1 MKKHLLFLLACLF
14 LMTGTVMAKI
24 VKGRVIDS
32 SDKEPI
38 VGASIFVKSTKQGT
52 ITDIEG
58 HFSLEIPDNVKT
70 ITVSFVG
77 MTTREVAITPGE
89 MTIELTAE
97 SQALDEVVVV
107 AYGTQKKSS
116 ITGAITQVRNE
127 ELLKRPVTSVTSA
140 LEGSTP
146 GITVTGNYGSPGS
159 DPTVLIRGIGTVNGS
174 TSPLYVID
182 GVPYGGNISDL
193 NMEDIETMSILKD
206 AASAAL
212 YGNRASN
219 GVILITTKKS
229 KSERIQF
236 NFKTN
241 QGWYERALPEYER
254 TNPFQFMEVE
264 YQNAANAFVHGGGDR
279 TDKQAILNAVNSTL
293 IPDRLYVNIFN
304 KPDDQLFT
312 LDGKMAADASI
323 IDGYAGDLDWFDQA
337 TRKGYR
343 SEYQF
348 SGSGATSKSDYYFSL
363 SYLDE
368 NGYMKDSGFDRLTG
382 RMAVNIKPVKW
393 LRAGMSINASHQKF
407 QNTSNGVGDGSSSYS
422 NPFYFCRYM
431 APIYPVHSHYTETG
445 TVYDNAGTPIQVNKG
460 DYVLDGAGNPQWDG
474 GSYIIYDQNG
484 NPQEV
489 ITRNQN
495 RDRHVIWESELNDS
509 RTIRNTLNGIGYLDL
524 VLPYGFT
531 ATLKAN
537 VNTRNSDYYK
547 YENAVIGDARGTVS
561 EDGSISGRNGALA
574 KTLYTY
580 KNWTLQEQLR
590 WNMTYNDRHNIEVLL
605 GHENYSYRYD
615 YTYTSKTN
623 EAFPNRYALSNFSEM
638 ASISGYKTRYRTES
652 YLARVQYGYDNRY
665 NIEASF
671 RRDGSSRFGKKHRW
685 GTFPSVS
692 VAWRASQEKWF
703 PKNDYINDLKVRAG
717 YGVTGSQASVGN
729 YSYLASYNTSVYP
742 FGISS
747 GNQTALVSSTLAN
760 PYIHWEE
767 VAQTNIGF
775 DASLFNSRVMFS
787 FDAYLKETR
796 DMLVKASI
804 PITSGFEDTT
814 TTYTN
819 AGKVRNQGIE
829 MSLHTINLTGEL
841 GWETNLTAT
850 YNKNKIKDLNSDVP
864 YYINQINNSYV
875 TMLAKDYPINVFYGY
890 VTDGIFQ
897 NQSEVNTHAVQPGAE
912 PGDIRFRDLNNDGVI
927 NDSDRTVI
935 GNPNPSWLFSMN
947 NSLSYKGFELSV
959 FLQGIAGNKIYNANN
974 IDNTGMAAA
983 YNQTTDVLK
992 RWQGEGTSN
1001 SMPRAVFGDPNQNT
1015 RVSDRFVENGSYLR
1029 LKNITLSYT
1038 FPKQWLQKAQIENAR
1053 LSLSC
1058 ENVATITGYSGFDP
1072 EVGING
1078 IDQNRYP
1085 ISRTFSLG
1093 LNFNF

>member
-1 MKKHLLFLLACLF
+1 MQKYKMPISRLRMMVCLIGMLLPMCMFAQQITVQGVVKDQ
-14 LMTGTVMAKI
+14 TGETVI
-24 VKGRVIDS
+24 
-32 SDKEPI
+32 
-38 VGASIFVKSTKQGT
+38 GASVMEKGTTNGT
-52 ITDIEG
+52 ITGIDG
-58 HFSLEIPDNVKT
+58 DFSLNMSSNGTLV
-70 ITVSFVG
+70 VSFVG
-77 MTTREVAITPGE
+77 YKTQEVQVKGQKQLQVVLSEDAE
-89 MTIELTAE
+89 M
-97 SQALDEVVVV
+97 LDEVVVIG
-107 AYGTQKKSS
+107 YGTMKKSDL
-116 ITGAITQVRNE
+116 TGAVSSIGN
-127 ELLKRPVTSVTSA
+127 KDIKDSPVSNLGQAIQGKISGVQIVDA
-140 LEGSTP
+140 GKP
-146 GITVTGNYGSPGS
+146 GDNVSIK
-159 DPTVLIRGIGTVNGS
+159 IRGLGS
-174 TSPLYVID
+174 INNCDPLVVID
-182 GVPYGGNISDL
+182 GVPTDLGLSSL
-193 NMEDIETMSILKD
+193 NMADVERLDVLKD
-206 AASAAL
+206 ASATAI
-212 YGNRASN
+212 YGSRGAN
-219 GVILITTKKS
+219 GVVMITTKRGTEGKGKLAVS
-229 KSERIQF
+229 ANYSF
-236 NFKTN
+236 
-241 QGWYERALPEYER
+241 
-254 TNPFQFMEVE
+254 
-264 YQNAANAFVHGGGDR
+264 QNATNVPSL
-279 TDKQAILNAVNSTL
+279 LNAAQYAELSNDMMVNSGRNPNPEWANPSELGAGTDWMDEL
-293 IPDRLYVNIFN
+293 LRTGVMQNYTVSYSGGNEKSHYYVSGGFLDQSGIVKSVNYRRFTFQSNSDAQVLKWLKFSNNITFS
-304 KPDDQLFT
+304 
-312 LDGKMAADASI
+312 AD
-323 IDGYAGDLDWFDQA
+323 
-337 TRKGYR
+337 TKK
-343 SEYQF
+343 
-348 SGSGATSKSDYYFSL
+348 SGSY
-363 SYLDE
+363 
-368 NGYMKDSGFDRLTG
+368 
-382 RMAVNIKPVKW
+382 NI
-393 LRAGMSINASHQKF
+393 
-407 QNTSNGVGDGSSSYS
+407 GD
-422 NPFYFCRYM
+422 
-431 APIYPVHSHYTETG
+431 ALKALPIYPVK
-445 TVYDNAGTPIQVNKG
+445 N
-460 DYVLDGAGNPQWDG
+460 
-474 GSYIIYDQNG
+474 
-484 NPQEV
+484 
-489 ITRNQN
+489 
-495 RDRHVIWESELNDS
+495 
-509 RTIRNTLNGIGYLDL
+509 
-524 VLPYGFT
+524 
-531 ATLKAN
+531 
-537 VNTRNSDYYK
+537 
-547 YENAVIGDARGTVS
+547 
-561 EDGSISGRNGALA
+561 EDGSWSGPDGNSEWYGSTRNPIGPTELNKSQTDGYNFLANLTAELTFTKWLKFKSTFGYDAKFWFIDNFTPKYNWKPTPTEETSRYKSDNKSFTYLWDNYFLFDHTFAEKHRVGLMAGMSAQWNTNDYLNAQKNVFMFDNVHEMDNGEEMYAIGGNETEWALLSYMA
-574 KTLYTY
+574 
-580 KNWTLQEQLR
+580 R
-590 WNMTYNDRHNIEVLL
+590 V
-605 GHENYSYRYD
+605 NYSYEDRYLL
-615 YTYTSKTN
+615 TAT
-623 EAFPNRYALSNFSEM
+623 
-638 ASISGYKTRYRTES
+638 I
-652 YLARVQYGYDNRY
+652 
-665 NIEASF
+665 

-864 YYINQINNSYV
+864 YYINQINNSLL

>member
-1 MKKHLLFLLACLF
+1 MQKYKMPISRLRMMVCLIGMLLPMCMFAQQITVQGVVKDQ
-14 LMTGTVMAKI
+14 TGETVI
-24 VKGRVIDS
+24 
-32 SDKEPI
+32 
-38 VGASIFVKSTKQGT
+38 GASVMEKGTTNGT
-52 ITDIEG
+52 ITGIDG
-58 HFSLEIPDNVKT
+58 DFSLNMSPNGTLV
-70 ITVSFVG
+70 VSFVG
-77 MTTREVAITPGE
+77 YKTQEVQVKGQKQLQVVLSEDAE
-89 MTIELTAE
+89 M
-97 SQALDEVVVV
+97 LDEVVVIG
-107 AYGTQKKSS
+107 YGTMKKSDL
-116 ITGAITQVRNE
+116 TGAVSSIGN
-127 ELLKRPVTSVTSA
+127 KDIKDSPVSNLGQAIQGKISGVQIVDT
-140 LEGSTP
+140 GKP
-146 GITVTGNYGSPGS
+146 GDNVSIK
-159 DPTVLIRGIGTVNGS
+159 IRGLGS
-174 TSPLYVID
+174 INNCDPLVVID
-182 GVPYGGNISDL
+182 GVPTDLGLSSL
-193 NMEDIETMSILKD
+193 NMADVERLDVLKD
-206 AASAAL
+206 ASATAI
-212 YGNRASN
+212 YGSRGAN
-219 GVILITTKKS
+219 GVVMITTKRGTEGKGKLAVS
-229 KSERIQF
+229 ANYSF
-236 NFKTN
+236 
-241 QGWYERALPEYER
+241 
-254 TNPFQFMEVE
+254 
-264 YQNAANAFVHGGGDR
+264 QNATNVPSL
-279 TDKQAILNAVNSTL
+279 LNAAQYAELSNDMMVNSGRNPNPEWANPSELGAGTDWVDEL
-293 IPDRLYVNIFN
+293 LRTGVMQNYTVSYSGGNEKSHYYVSGGFLDQSGIVKSVNYRRFTFQSNSDAQVLKWLKFSNNITFS
-304 KPDDQLFT
+304 
-312 LDGKMAADASI
+312 AD
-323 IDGYAGDLDWFDQA
+323 
-337 TRKGYR
+337 TKK
-343 SEYQF
+343 
-348 SGSGATSKSDYYFSL
+348 SGSY
-363 SYLDE
+363 
-368 NGYMKDSGFDRLTG
+368 
-382 RMAVNIKPVKW
+382 NI
-393 LRAGMSINASHQKF
+393 
-407 QNTSNGVGDGSSSYS
+407 GD
-422 NPFYFCRYM
+422 
-431 APIYPVHSHYTETG
+431 ALKALPIYPVK
-445 TVYDNAGTPIQVNKG
+445 N
-460 DYVLDGAGNPQWDG
+460 
-474 GSYIIYDQNG
+474 
-484 NPQEV
+484 
-489 ITRNQN
+489 
-495 RDRHVIWESELNDS
+495 
-509 RTIRNTLNGIGYLDL
+509 
-524 VLPYGFT
+524 
-531 ATLKAN
+531 
-537 VNTRNSDYYK
+537 
-547 YENAVIGDARGTVS
+547 
-561 EDGSISGRNGALA
+561 EDGSWSGPDGNSEWYGSTRNPIGPTELNKSQTDGYNFLANLTAELTFTKWLKFKSTFGYDAKFWFIDNFTPKYNWKPTPTEETSRYKSDNKSFTYLWDNYFLFDHTFAEKHRVGLMAGMSAQWNTNDYLNAQKNVFMFDNVHEMDNGEEMYAIGGNETEWALLSYMA
-574 KTLYTY
+574 
-580 KNWTLQEQLR
+580 R
-590 WNMTYNDRHNIEVLL
+590 V
-605 GHENYSYRYD
+605 NYSYEDRYLL
-615 YTYTSKTN
+615 T
-623 EAFPNRYALSNFSEM
+623 AA
-638 ASISGYKTRYRTES
+638 I
-652 YLARVQYGYDNRY
+652 
-665 NIEASF
+665 

>member
-1 MKKHLLFLLACLF
+1 MQKYKMPISRLRMMVCLIGMLLPMCMFAQQITVQGVVKDQ
-14 LMTGTVMAKI
+14 TGETVI
-24 VKGRVIDS
+24 
-32 SDKEPI
+32 
-38 VGASIFVKSTKQGT
+38 GASVMEKGTTNGT
-52 ITDIEG
+52 ITGIDG
-58 HFSLEIPDNVKT
+58 DFSLNMSPNGTLV
-70 ITVSFVG
+70 VSFVG
-77 MTTREVAITPGE
+77 YKTQEVQVKGQKQLQVVLSEDAE
-89 MTIELTAE
+89 M
-97 SQALDEVVVV
+97 LDEVVVIG
-107 AYGTQKKSS
+107 YGTMKKSDL
-116 ITGAITQVRNE
+116 TGAVSSIGN
-127 ELLKRPVTSVTSA
+127 KDIKDSPVSNLGQAIQGKISGVQIVDA
-140 LEGSTP
+140 GKP
-146 GITVTGNYGSPGS
+146 GDNVSIK
-159 DPTVLIRGIGTVNGS
+159 IRGLGS
-174 TSPLYVID
+174 INNCDPLVVID
-182 GVPYGGNISDL
+182 GVPTDLGLSSL
-193 NMEDIETMSILKD
+193 NMADVERLDVLKD
-206 AASAAL
+206 ASATAI
-212 YGNRASN
+212 YGSRGAN
-219 GVILITTKKS
+219 GVVMITTKRGTEGKGKLAVS
-229 KSERIQF
+229 ANYSF
-236 NFKTN
+236 
-241 QGWYERALPEYER
+241 
-254 TNPFQFMEVE
+254 
-264 YQNAANAFVHGGGDR
+264 QNATNVPSL
-279 TDKQAILNAVNSTL
+279 LNAAQYAELSNDMMVNSGRNPNPEWANPSELGAGTDWMDEL
-293 IPDRLYVNIFN
+293 LRTGVMQNYTVSYSGGNEKSHYYVSGGFLDQSGIVKSVNYRRFTFQSNSDAQVLKWLKFSNNITFS
-304 KPDDQLFT
+304 
-312 LDGKMAADASI
+312 AD
-323 IDGYAGDLDWFDQA
+323 
-337 TRKGYR
+337 TKK
-343 SEYQF
+343 
-348 SGSGATSKSDYYFSL
+348 SGSY
-363 SYLDE
+363 
-368 NGYMKDSGFDRLTG
+368 
-382 RMAVNIKPVKW
+382 NI
-393 LRAGMSINASHQKF
+393 
-407 QNTSNGVGDGSSSYS
+407 GD
-422 NPFYFCRYM
+422 
-431 APIYPVHSHYTETG
+431 ALKALPIYPVK
-445 TVYDNAGTPIQVNKG
+445 N
-460 DYVLDGAGNPQWDG
+460 
-474 GSYIIYDQNG
+474 
-484 NPQEV
+484 
-489 ITRNQN
+489 
-495 RDRHVIWESELNDS
+495 
-509 RTIRNTLNGIGYLDL
+509 
-524 VLPYGFT
+524 
-531 ATLKAN
+531 
-537 VNTRNSDYYK
+537 
-547 YENAVIGDARGTVS
+547 
-561 EDGSISGRNGALA
+561 EDGSWSGPDGNSEWYGSTRNPIGPTELNKSQTDGYNFLANLTAELTFTKWLKFKSTFGYDAKFWFIDNFTPKYNWKPTPTEETSRYKSDNKSFTYLWDNYFLFDHTFAEKHRMGLMAGMSAQWNTNDYLNAQKNVFMFDNVHEMDNGEEMYAIGGNETEWALLSYMA
-574 KTLYTY
+574 
-580 KNWTLQEQLR
+580 R
-590 WNMTYNDRHNIEVLL
+590 V
-605 GHENYSYRYD
+605 NYSYEDRYLL
-615 YTYTSKTN
+615 TAT
-623 EAFPNRYALSNFSEM
+623 
-638 ASISGYKTRYRTES
+638 I
-652 YLARVQYGYDNRY
+652 
-665 NIEASF
+665 

-841 GWETNLTAT
+841 GWETNVTAT

>member
-1 MKKHLLFLLACLF
+1 MQKYKMPISRLRMMVCLIGMLLPMCMFAQQI
-14 LMTGTVMAKI
+14 TVQGI
-24 VKGRVIDS
+24 VKDQTGETVI
-32 SDKEPI
+32 
-38 VGASIFVKSTKQGT
+38 GASVMEKGTTNGT
-52 ITDIEG
+52 ITGIDG
-58 HFSLEIPDNVKT
+58 DFSLNMSSNGTLV
-70 ITVSFVG
+70 VSFVG
-77 MTTREVAITPGE
+77 YKTQEVQVKGQKQLQVVLSEDAE
-89 MTIELTAE
+89 M
-97 SQALDEVVVV
+97 LDEVVVIG
-107 AYGTQKKSS
+107 YGTMKKSDL
-116 ITGAITQVRNE
+116 TGAVSSIGN
-127 ELLKRPVTSVTSA
+127 KDIKDSPVSNLGQAIQGKISGVQIVDA
-140 LEGSTP
+140 GKP
-146 GITVTGNYGSPGS
+146 GDNVSIK
-159 DPTVLIRGIGTVNGS
+159 IRGLGS
-174 TSPLYVID
+174 INNCDPLVVID
-182 GVPYGGNISDL
+182 GVPTDLGLSSL
-193 NMEDIETMSILKD
+193 NMADVERLDVLKD
-206 AASAAL
+206 ASATAI
-212 YGNRASN
+212 YGSRGAN
-219 GVILITTKKS
+219 GVVMITTKRGTEGKGKLAVS
-229 KSERIQF
+229 ANYSF
-236 NFKTN
+236 
-241 QGWYERALPEYER
+241 
-254 TNPFQFMEVE
+254 
-264 YQNAANAFVHGGGDR
+264 QNATNVPSL
-279 TDKQAILNAVNSTL
+279 LNAAQYAELSNDMMVNSGRNPNPEWANPSELGAGTDWMDEL
-293 IPDRLYVNIFN
+293 LRTGVMQNYTVSYSGGNEKSHYYVSGGFLDQSGIVKSVNYRRFTFQSNSDAQVLKWLKFSNNITFS
-304 KPDDQLFT
+304 
-312 LDGKMAADASI
+312 AD
-323 IDGYAGDLDWFDQA
+323 
-337 TRKGYR
+337 TKK
-343 SEYQF
+343 
-348 SGSGATSKSDYYFSL
+348 SGSY
-363 SYLDE
+363 
-368 NGYMKDSGFDRLTG
+368 
-382 RMAVNIKPVKW
+382 NI
-393 LRAGMSINASHQKF
+393 
-407 QNTSNGVGDGSSSYS
+407 GD
-422 NPFYFCRYM
+422 
-431 APIYPVHSHYTETG
+431 ALKALPIYPVK
-445 TVYDNAGTPIQVNKG
+445 N
-460 DYVLDGAGNPQWDG
+460 
-474 GSYIIYDQNG
+474 
-484 NPQEV
+484 
-489 ITRNQN
+489 
-495 RDRHVIWESELNDS
+495 
-509 RTIRNTLNGIGYLDL
+509 
-524 VLPYGFT
+524 
-531 ATLKAN
+531 
-537 VNTRNSDYYK
+537 
-547 YENAVIGDARGTVS
+547 
-561 EDGSISGRNGALA
+561 EDGSWSGPDGNSEWYGSTRNPIGPTELNKSQTDGYNFLANLTAELTFTKWLKFKSTFGYDAKFWFIDNFTPKYNWKPTPTEETSRYKSDNKSFTYLWDNYFLFDHTFAEKHRVGLMAGMSAQWNTNDYLNAQKNVFMFDNVHEMDNGEKMYAIGGNETEWALLSYMA
-574 KTLYTY
+574 
-580 KNWTLQEQLR
+580 R
-590 WNMTYNDRHNIEVLL
+590 V
-605 GHENYSYRYD
+605 NYSYEDRYLL
-615 YTYTSKTN
+615 TAT
-623 EAFPNRYALSNFSEM
+623 
-638 ASISGYKTRYRTES
+638 I
-652 YLARVQYGYDNRY
+652 
-665 NIEASF
+665 

-841 GWETNLTAT
+841 GWETNVTAT

>member
-1 MKKHLLFLLACLF
+1 MFLLLTLNSYIMQKYKMPISRLRMMVCLIGMLLPMCMF
-14 LMTGTVMAKI
+14 AQQITVQGI
-24 VKGRVIDS
+24 VKDQTGETVI
-32 SDKEPI
+32 
-38 VGASIFVKSTKQGT
+38 GASVMEKGTTNGT
-52 ITDIEG
+52 ITGIDG
-58 HFSLEIPDNVKT
+58 DFSLNMSSNGTLV
-70 ITVSFVG
+70 VSFVG
-77 MTTREVAITPGE
+77 YKTQEVQVKGQKQLQVVLSEDAE
-89 MTIELTAE
+89 M
-97 SQALDEVVVV
+97 LDEVVVIG
-107 AYGTQKKSS
+107 YGTMKKSDL
-116 ITGAITQVRNE
+116 TGAVSSIGN
-127 ELLKRPVTSVTSA
+127 KDIKDSPVSNLGQAIQGKISGVQIVDA
-140 LEGSTP
+140 GKP
-146 GITVTGNYGSPGS
+146 GDNVSIK
-159 DPTVLIRGIGTVNGS
+159 IRGLGS
-174 TSPLYVID
+174 INNCDPLVVID
-182 GVPYGGNISDL
+182 GVPTDLGLSSL
-193 NMEDIETMSILKD
+193 NMADVERLDVLKD
-206 AASAAL
+206 ASATAI
-212 YGNRASN
+212 YGSRGAN
-219 GVILITTKKS
+219 GVVMITTKRGTEGKGKLAVS
-229 KSERIQF
+229 ANYSF
-236 NFKTN
+236 
-241 QGWYERALPEYER
+241 
-254 TNPFQFMEVE
+254 
-264 YQNAANAFVHGGGDR
+264 QNATNVPSL
-279 TDKQAILNAVNSTL
+279 LNAAQYAELSNDMMVNSGRNPNPEWANPSELGAGTDWMDEL
-293 IPDRLYVNIFN
+293 LRTGVMQNYTVSYSGGNEKSHYYVSGGFLDQSGIVKSVNYRRFTFQSNSDAQVLKWLKFSNNITFS
-304 KPDDQLFT
+304 
-312 LDGKMAADASI
+312 AD
-323 IDGYAGDLDWFDQA
+323 
-337 TRKGYR
+337 TKK
-343 SEYQF
+343 
-348 SGSGATSKSDYYFSL
+348 SGSY
-363 SYLDE
+363 
-368 NGYMKDSGFDRLTG
+368 
-382 RMAVNIKPVKW
+382 NI
-393 LRAGMSINASHQKF
+393 
-407 QNTSNGVGDGSSSYS
+407 GD
-422 NPFYFCRYM
+422 
-431 APIYPVHSHYTETG
+431 ALKALPIYPVK
-445 TVYDNAGTPIQVNKG
+445 N
-460 DYVLDGAGNPQWDG
+460 
-474 GSYIIYDQNG
+474 
-484 NPQEV
+484 
-489 ITRNQN
+489 
-495 RDRHVIWESELNDS
+495 
-509 RTIRNTLNGIGYLDL
+509 
-524 VLPYGFT
+524 
-531 ATLKAN
+531 
-537 VNTRNSDYYK
+537 
-547 YENAVIGDARGTVS
+547 
-561 EDGSISGRNGALA
+561 EDGSWSGPDGNSEWYGSTRNPIGPTELNKSQTDGYNFLANLTAELTFTKWLKFKSTFGYDAKFWFIDNFTPKYNWKPTPTEETSRYKSDNKSFTYLWDNYFLFDHTFAEKHRVGLMAGMSAQWNTNDYLNAQKNVFMFDNVHEMDNGEKMYAIGGNETEWALLSYMA
-574 KTLYTY
+574 
-580 KNWTLQEQLR
+580 R
-590 WNMTYNDRHNIEVLL
+590 V
-605 GHENYSYRYD
+605 NYSYEDRYLL
-615 YTYTSKTN
+615 TAT
-623 EAFPNRYALSNFSEM
+623 
-638 ASISGYKTRYRTES
+638 I
-652 YLARVQYGYDNRY
+652 
-665 NIEASF
+665 

-841 GWETNLTAT
+841 GWETNVTAT

>member
-1 MKKHLLFLLACLF
+1 MQKYKMPISRLRMMVCLIGMLLPMCMFAQQITVQGVVKDQ
-14 LMTGTVMAKI
+14 TGETVI
-24 VKGRVIDS
+24 
-32 SDKEPI
+32 
-38 VGASIFVKSTKQGT
+38 GASVMEKGTTNGT
-52 ITDIEG
+52 ITGIDG
-58 HFSLEIPDNVKT
+58 DFSLNMSPNGTLV
-70 ITVSFVG
+70 VSFVG
-77 MTTREVAITPGE
+77 YKTQEVQVKGQKQLQVVLSEDAE
-89 MTIELTAE
+89 M
-97 SQALDEVVVV
+97 LDEVVVIG
-107 AYGTQKKSS
+107 YGTMKKSDL
-116 ITGAITQVRNE
+116 TGAVSSIGN
-127 ELLKRPVTSVTSA
+127 KDIKDSPVSNLGQAIQGRISGVQIVDT
-140 LEGSTP
+140 GKP
-146 GITVTGNYGSPGS
+146 GDNVSIK
-159 DPTVLIRGIGTVNGS
+159 IRGLGS
-174 TSPLYVID
+174 INNCDPLVVID
-182 GVPYGGNISDL
+182 GVPTDLGLSSL
-193 NMEDIETMSILKD
+193 NMADVERLDVLKD
-206 AASAAL
+206 ASATAI
-212 YGNRASN
+212 YGSRGAN
-219 GVILITTKKS
+219 GVVMITTKRGTEGKGKLAVS
-229 KSERIQF
+229 ANYSF
-236 NFKTN
+236 
-241 QGWYERALPEYER
+241 
-254 TNPFQFMEVE
+254 
-264 YQNAANAFVHGGGDR
+264 QNATNVPSL
-279 TDKQAILNAVNSTL
+279 LNAAQYAELSNDMMVNSGRNPNPEWANPSELGAGTDWMDEL
-293 IPDRLYVNIFN
+293 LRTGVMQNYTVSYSGGNEKSHYYVSGGFLDQSGIVKSVNYRRFTFQSNSDAQVLKWLKFSNNITFS
-304 KPDDQLFT
+304 
-312 LDGKMAADASI
+312 AD
-323 IDGYAGDLDWFDQA
+323 
-337 TRKGYR
+337 TKK
-343 SEYQF
+343 
-348 SGSGATSKSDYYFSL
+348 SGSY
-363 SYLDE
+363 
-368 NGYMKDSGFDRLTG
+368 
-382 RMAVNIKPVKW
+382 NI
-393 LRAGMSINASHQKF
+393 
-407 QNTSNGVGDGSSSYS
+407 GD
-422 NPFYFCRYM
+422 
-431 APIYPVHSHYTETG
+431 ALKALPIYPVK
-445 TVYDNAGTPIQVNKG
+445 N
-460 DYVLDGAGNPQWDG
+460 
-474 GSYIIYDQNG
+474 
-484 NPQEV
+484 
-489 ITRNQN
+489 
-495 RDRHVIWESELNDS
+495 
-509 RTIRNTLNGIGYLDL
+509 
-524 VLPYGFT
+524 
-531 ATLKAN
+531 
-537 VNTRNSDYYK
+537 
-547 YENAVIGDARGTVS
+547 
-561 EDGSISGRNGALA
+561 EDGSWSGPDGNSEWYGSTRNPIGPTELNKSQTDGYNFLANLTAELTFTKWLKFKSTFGYDAKFWFIDNFTPKYNWKPTPTEETSRYKSDNKSFTYLWDNYFLFDHTFAEKHRVGLMAGMSAQWNTNDYLNAQKNVFMFDNVHEMDNGEEMYAIGGNETEWALLSYMA
-574 KTLYTY
+574 
-580 KNWTLQEQLR
+580 R
-590 WNMTYNDRHNIEVLL
+590 V
-605 GHENYSYRYD
+605 NYSYEDRYLL
-615 YTYTSKTN
+615 TAT
-623 EAFPNRYALSNFSEM
+623 
-638 ASISGYKTRYRTES
+638 I
-652 YLARVQYGYDNRY
+652 
-665 NIEASF
+665 

>member
-1 MKKHLLFLLACLF
+1 MQKYKMPISRLRMMVCLIGMLLPMCIFAQQITVQGVVKDQ
-14 LMTGTVMAKI
+14 TGETVI
-24 VKGRVIDS
+24 
-32 SDKEPI
+32 
-38 VGASIFVKSTKQGT
+38 GASVMEKGTTNGT
-52 ITDIEG
+52 ITGIDG
-58 HFSLEIPDNVKT
+58 DFSLNMSSNGTLV
-70 ITVSFVG
+70 VSFVG
-77 MTTREVAITPGE
+77 YKTQEVQVKGQKQLQVVLSEDAE
-89 MTIELTAE
+89 M
-97 SQALDEVVVV
+97 LDEVVVIG
-107 AYGTQKKSS
+107 YGTMKKSDL
-116 ITGAITQVRNE
+116 TGAVSSIGN
-127 ELLKRPVTSVTSA
+127 KDIKDSPVSNLGQAIQGKISGVQIVDA
-140 LEGSTP
+140 GKP
-146 GITVTGNYGSPGS
+146 GDNVSIK
-159 DPTVLIRGIGTVNGS
+159 IRGLGS
-174 TSPLYVID
+174 INNCDPLVVID
-182 GVPYGGNISDL
+182 RVPTDLGLSSL
-193 NMEDIETMSILKD
+193 NMADVERLDVLKD
-206 AASAAL
+206 ASATAI
-212 YGNRASN
+212 YGSRGAN
-219 GVILITTKKS
+219 GVVMITTKRGTEGKGKLAVS
-229 KSERIQF
+229 ANYSF
-236 NFKTN
+236 
-241 QGWYERALPEYER
+241 
-254 TNPFQFMEVE
+254 
-264 YQNAANAFVHGGGDR
+264 QNATNVPSL
-279 TDKQAILNAVNSTL
+279 LNAAQYAELSNDMMVNSGRNPNPEWANPSELGAGTDWMDEL
-293 IPDRLYVNIFN
+293 LRTGVMQNYTVSYSGGNEKSHYYVSGGFLDQSGIVKSVNYRRFTFQSNSDAQVLKWLKFSNNITFS
-304 KPDDQLFT
+304 
-312 LDGKMAADASI
+312 AD
-323 IDGYAGDLDWFDQA
+323 
-337 TRKGYR
+337 TKK
-343 SEYQF
+343 
-348 SGSGATSKSDYYFSL
+348 SGSY
-363 SYLDE
+363 
-368 NGYMKDSGFDRLTG
+368 
-382 RMAVNIKPVKW
+382 NI
-393 LRAGMSINASHQKF
+393 
-407 QNTSNGVGDGSSSYS
+407 GD
-422 NPFYFCRYM
+422 
-431 APIYPVHSHYTETG
+431 ALKALPIYPVK
-445 TVYDNAGTPIQVNKG
+445 N
-460 DYVLDGAGNPQWDG
+460 
-474 GSYIIYDQNG
+474 
-484 NPQEV
+484 
-489 ITRNQN
+489 
-495 RDRHVIWESELNDS
+495 
-509 RTIRNTLNGIGYLDL
+509 
-524 VLPYGFT
+524 
-531 ATLKAN
+531 
-537 VNTRNSDYYK
+537 
-547 YENAVIGDARGTVS
+547 
-561 EDGSISGRNGALA
+561 EDGSWSGPDGNSEWYGSTRNPIGPTELNKSQTDGYNFLANLTAELTFTKWLKFKSTFGYDAKFWFIDNFTPKYNWKPTPTEETSRYKSDNKSFTYLWDNYFLFDHTFAEKHRVGLMAGMSAQWNTNDYLNAQKNVFMFDNVHEMDNGEEMYAIGGNETEWALLSYMA
-574 KTLYTY
+574 
-580 KNWTLQEQLR
+580 R
-590 WNMTYNDRHNIEVLL
+590 V
-605 GHENYSYRYD
+605 NYSYEDRYLL
-615 YTYTSKTN
+615 TAT
-623 EAFPNRYALSNFSEM
+623 
-638 ASISGYKTRYRTES
+638 I
-652 YLARVQYGYDNRY
+652 
-665 NIEASF
+665 

>member
-1 MKKHLLFLLACLF
+1 MQKYKMPISRLRMMVCLIGMLLPMCMFAQQITVQGVVKDQ
-14 LMTGTVMAKI
+14 TGETVI
-24 VKGRVIDS
+24 
-32 SDKEPI
+32 
-38 VGASIFVKSTKQGT
+38 GASVMEKGTTNGT
-52 ITDIEG
+52 ITGIDG
-58 HFSLEIPDNVKT
+58 DFSLNMSPNGTLV
-70 ITVSFVG
+70 VSFVG
-77 MTTREVAITPGE
+77 YKTQEVQVKGQKQLQVVLSEDAE
-89 MTIELTAE
+89 M
-97 SQALDEVVVV
+97 LDEVVVIG
-107 AYGTQKKSS
+107 YGTMKKSDL
-116 ITGAITQVRNE
+116 TGAVSSIGN
-127 ELLKRPVTSVTSA
+127 KDIKDSPVSNLGQAIQGKISGVQIVDA
-140 LEGSTP
+140 GKP
-146 GITVTGNYGSPGS
+146 GDNVSIK
-159 DPTVLIRGIGTVNGS
+159 IRGLGS
-174 TSPLYVID
+174 INNCDPLVVID
-182 GVPYGGNISDL
+182 GVPTDLGLSSL
-193 NMEDIETMSILKD
+193 NMADVERLDVLKD
-206 AASAAL
+206 ASATAI
-212 YGNRASN
+212 YGSRGAN
-219 GVILITTKKS
+219 GVVMITTKRGTEGKGKLAVS
-229 KSERIQF
+229 ANYSF
-236 NFKTN
+236 
-241 QGWYERALPEYER
+241 
-254 TNPFQFMEVE
+254 
-264 YQNAANAFVHGGGDR
+264 QNATNVPSL
-279 TDKQAILNAVNSTL
+279 LNAAQYAELSNDMMVNSGRNPNPEWANPSELGAGTDWVDEL
-293 IPDRLYVNIFN
+293 LRTGVMQNYTVSYSGGNEKSHYYVSGGFLDQSGIVKSVNYRRFTFQSNSDAQVLKWLKFSNNITFS
-304 KPDDQLFT
+304 
-312 LDGKMAADASI
+312 AD
-323 IDGYAGDLDWFDQA
+323 
-337 TRKGYR
+337 TKK
-343 SEYQF
+343 
-348 SGSGATSKSDYYFSL
+348 SGSY
-363 SYLDE
+363 
-368 NGYMKDSGFDRLTG
+368 
-382 RMAVNIKPVKW
+382 NI
-393 LRAGMSINASHQKF
+393 
-407 QNTSNGVGDGSSSYS
+407 GD
-422 NPFYFCRYM
+422 
-431 APIYPVHSHYTETG
+431 ALKALPIYPVK
-445 TVYDNAGTPIQVNKG
+445 N
-460 DYVLDGAGNPQWDG
+460 
-474 GSYIIYDQNG
+474 
-484 NPQEV
+484 
-489 ITRNQN
+489 
-495 RDRHVIWESELNDS
+495 
-509 RTIRNTLNGIGYLDL
+509 
-524 VLPYGFT
+524 
-531 ATLKAN
+531 
-537 VNTRNSDYYK
+537 
-547 YENAVIGDARGTVS
+547 
-561 EDGSISGRNGALA
+561 EDGSWSGPNGNSEWYGSTRNPIGPTELNKSQTDGYNFLANLTAELTFTKWLKFKSTFGYDAKFWFIDNFTPKYNWKPTPTEETSRYKSDNKSFTYLWDNYFLFDHTFAEKHRVGLMAGMSAQWNTNDYLNAQKNVFMFDNVHEMDNGEEMYAIGGNETEWALLSYMA
-574 KTLYTY
+574 
-580 KNWTLQEQLR
+580 R
-590 WNMTYNDRHNIEVLL
+590 V
-605 GHENYSYRYD
+605 NYSYEDRYLL
-615 YTYTSKTN
+615 TAT
-623 EAFPNRYALSNFSEM
+623 
-638 ASISGYKTRYRTES
+638 I
-652 YLARVQYGYDNRY
+652 
-665 NIEASF
+665 

>member
-1 MKKHLLFLLACLF
+1 MQKYKMPISRLRMMVCLIGMLLPMCMFAQQITVQGVVKDQ
-14 LMTGTVMAKI
+14 TGETVI
-24 VKGRVIDS
+24 
-32 SDKEPI
+32 
-38 VGASIFVKSTKQGT
+38 GASVMEKGTTNGT
-52 ITDIEG
+52 ITGIDG
-58 HFSLEIPDNVKT
+58 DFSLNMSPNGTLV
-70 ITVSFVG
+70 VSFVG
-77 MTTREVAITPGE
+77 YKTQEVQVKGQKQLQVVLSEDAE
-89 MTIELTAE
+89 M
-97 SQALDEVVVV
+97 LDEVVVIG
-107 AYGTQKKSS
+107 YGTMKKSDL
-116 ITGAITQVRNE
+116 TGAVSSIGN
-127 ELLKRPVTSVTSA
+127 KDIKDSPVSNLGQAIQGKISGVQIVDA
-140 LEGSTP
+140 GKP
-146 GITVTGNYGSPGS
+146 GDNVSIK
-159 DPTVLIRGIGTVNGS
+159 IRGLGS
-174 TSPLYVID
+174 INNCDPLVVID
-182 GVPYGGNISDL
+182 GVPTDLGLSSL
-193 NMEDIETMSILKD
+193 NMADVERLDVLKD
-206 AASAAL
+206 ASATAI
-212 YGNRASN
+212 YGSRGAN
-219 GVILITTKKS
+219 GVVMITTKRGTEGKGKLAVS
-229 KSERIQF
+229 ANYSF
-236 NFKTN
+236 
-241 QGWYERALPEYER
+241 
-254 TNPFQFMEVE
+254 
-264 YQNAANAFVHGGGDR
+264 QNATNVPSL
-279 TDKQAILNAVNSTL
+279 LNAAQYAELSNDMMVNSGRNPNPEWANPSELGAGTDWMDEL
-293 IPDRLYVNIFN
+293 LRTGVMQNYTVSYSGGNEKSHYYVSGGFLDQSGIVKSVNYRRFTFQSNSDAQVLKWLKFSNNITFS
-304 KPDDQLFT
+304 
-312 LDGKMAADASI
+312 AD
-323 IDGYAGDLDWFDQA
+323 
-337 TRKGYR
+337 TKK
-343 SEYQF
+343 
-348 SGSGATSKSDYYFSL
+348 SGSY
-363 SYLDE
+363 
-368 NGYMKDSGFDRLTG
+368 
-382 RMAVNIKPVKW
+382 NI
-393 LRAGMSINASHQKF
+393 
-407 QNTSNGVGDGSSSYS
+407 GD
-422 NPFYFCRYM
+422 
-431 APIYPVHSHYTETG
+431 ALKALPIYPVK
-445 TVYDNAGTPIQVNKG
+445 N
-460 DYVLDGAGNPQWDG
+460 
-474 GSYIIYDQNG
+474 
-484 NPQEV
+484 
-489 ITRNQN
+489 
-495 RDRHVIWESELNDS
+495 
-509 RTIRNTLNGIGYLDL
+509 
-524 VLPYGFT
+524 
-531 ATLKAN
+531 
-537 VNTRNSDYYK
+537 
-547 YENAVIGDARGTVS
+547 
-561 EDGSISGRNGALA
+561 EDGSWSGPDGNSEWYGSTRNPIGPTELNKSQTDGYNFLANLTAELTFTKWLKFKSTFGYDAKFWFIDNFTPKYNWKPTPTEETSRYKSDNKSFTYLWDNYFLFDHTFAEKHRVGLMAGMSAQWNTNDYLNAQKNVFMFDNVHEMDNGEEMYAIGGNETEWALLSYMA
-574 KTLYTY
+574 
-580 KNWTLQEQLR
+580 R
-590 WNMTYNDRHNIEVLL
+590 V
-605 GHENYSYRYD
+605 NYSYEDRYLL
-615 YTYTSKTN
+615 TAT
-623 EAFPNRYALSNFSEM
+623 
-638 ASISGYKTRYRTES
+638 I
-652 YLARVQYGYDNRY
+652 
-665 NIEASF
+665 

-829 MSLHTINLTGEL
+829 VSLHTINLTGEL

>member
-1 MKKHLLFLLACLF
+1 MQKYKMPISRLRMMVCLIGMLLPMCMFAQQITVQGVVKDQ
-14 LMTGTVMAKI
+14 TGETVI
-24 VKGRVIDS
+24 
-32 SDKEPI
+32 
-38 VGASIFVKSTKQGT
+38 GASVMEKGTTNGT
-52 ITDIEG
+52 ITGIDG
-58 HFSLEIPDNVKT
+58 DFSLNMSPNGTLV
-70 ITVSFVG
+70 VSFVG
-77 MTTREVAITPGE
+77 YKTQEVQVKGQKQLQVVLSEDAE
-89 MTIELTAE
+89 M
-97 SQALDEVVVV
+97 LDEVVVIG
-107 AYGTQKKSS
+107 YGTMKKSDL
-116 ITGAITQVRNE
+116 TGAVSSIGN
-127 ELLKRPVTSVTSA
+127 KDIKDSPVSNLGQAIQGKISGVQIVDA
-140 LEGSTP
+140 GKP
-146 GITVTGNYGSPGS
+146 GDNVSIK
-159 DPTVLIRGIGTVNGS
+159 IRGLGS
-174 TSPLYVID
+174 INNCDPLVVID
-182 GVPYGGNISDL
+182 GVPTDLGLSSL
-193 NMEDIETMSILKD
+193 NMADVERLDVLKD
-206 AASAAL
+206 ASATAI
-212 YGNRASN
+212 YGSRGAN
-219 GVILITTKKS
+219 GVVMITTKRGTEGKGKLAVS
-229 KSERIQF
+229 ANYSF
-236 NFKTN
+236 
-241 QGWYERALPEYER
+241 
-254 TNPFQFMEVE
+254 
-264 YQNAANAFVHGGGDR
+264 QNATNVPSL
-279 TDKQAILNAVNSTL
+279 LNAAQYAELSNDMMVNSGRNPNPEWANPSELGAGTDWMDEL
-293 IPDRLYVNIFN
+293 LRTGVMQNYTVSYSGGNEKSHYYVSGGFLDQSGIVKSVNYRRFTFQSNSDAQVLKWLKFSNNITFS
-304 KPDDQLFT
+304 
-312 LDGKMAADASI
+312 AD
-323 IDGYAGDLDWFDQA
+323 
-337 TRKGYR
+337 TKK
-343 SEYQF
+343 
-348 SGSGATSKSDYYFSL
+348 SGSY
-363 SYLDE
+363 
-368 NGYMKDSGFDRLTG
+368 
-382 RMAVNIKPVKW
+382 NI
-393 LRAGMSINASHQKF
+393 
-407 QNTSNGVGDGSSSYS
+407 GD
-422 NPFYFCRYM
+422 
-431 APIYPVHSHYTETG
+431 ALKALPIYPVK
-445 TVYDNAGTPIQVNKG
+445 N
-460 DYVLDGAGNPQWDG
+460 
-474 GSYIIYDQNG
+474 
-484 NPQEV
+484 
-489 ITRNQN
+489 
-495 RDRHVIWESELNDS
+495 
-509 RTIRNTLNGIGYLDL
+509 
-524 VLPYGFT
+524 
-531 ATLKAN
+531 
-537 VNTRNSDYYK
+537 
-547 YENAVIGDARGTVS
+547 
-561 EDGSISGRNGALA
+561 EDGSWSGPDGNSEWYGSTRNPIGPTELNESQTDGYNFLANLTAELTFTKWLKFKSTFGYDAKFWFIDNFTPKYNWKPTPTEETSRYKSDNKSFTYLWDNYFLFDHTFAEKHRVGLMAGMSAQWNTNDYLNAQKNVFMFDNVHEMDNGEEMYAIGGNETEWALLSYMA
-574 KTLYTY
+574 
-580 KNWTLQEQLR
+580 R
-590 WNMTYNDRHNIEVLL
+590 V
-605 GHENYSYRYD
+605 NYSYEDRYLL
-615 YTYTSKTN
+615 TAT
-623 EAFPNRYALSNFSEM
+623 
-638 ASISGYKTRYRTES
+638 I
-652 YLARVQYGYDNRY
+652 
-665 NIEASF
+665 

>member
-1 MKKHLLFLLACLF
+1 MQKYKMPISRLRMMVCLIGMLLPMCIFAQQITVQGVVKDQ
-14 LMTGTVMAKI
+14 TGETVI
-24 VKGRVIDS
+24 
-32 SDKEPI
+32 
-38 VGASIFVKSTKQGT
+38 GASVMEKGTTNGT
-52 ITDIEG
+52 ITGIDG
-58 HFSLEIPDNVKT
+58 DFSLNMSSNGTLV
-70 ITVSFVG
+70 VSFVG
-77 MTTREVAITPGE
+77 YKTQEVQVKGQKQLQVVLSEDAE
-89 MTIELTAE
+89 M
-97 SQALDEVVVV
+97 LDEVVVIG
-107 AYGTQKKSS
+107 YGTMKKSDL
-116 ITGAITQVRNE
+116 TGAVSSIGNKE
-127 ELLKRPVTSVTSA
+127 IKDSPVSNLGQAIQGKISGVQIVDA
-140 LEGSTP
+140 GKP
-146 GITVTGNYGSPGS
+146 GDNVSIK
-159 DPTVLIRGIGTVNGS
+159 IRGLGS
-174 TSPLYVID
+174 INNCDPLVVID
-182 GVPYGGNISDL
+182 GVPTDLGLSSL
-193 NMEDIETMSILKD
+193 NMADVERLDVLKD
-206 AASAAL
+206 ASATAI
-212 YGNRASN
+212 YGSRGAN
-219 GVILITTKKS
+219 GVVMITTKRGTEGKGKLAVS
-229 KSERIQF
+229 ANYSF
-236 NFKTN
+236 
-241 QGWYERALPEYER
+241 
-254 TNPFQFMEVE
+254 
-264 YQNAANAFVHGGGDR
+264 QNATNVPSL
-279 TDKQAILNAVNSTL
+279 LNAAQYAELSNDMMVNSGRNPNPEWANPSELGAGTDWMDEL
-293 IPDRLYVNIFN
+293 LRTGVMQNYTVSYSGGNEKSHYYVSGGFLDQSGIVKSVNYRRFTFQSNSDAQVLKWLKFSNNITFS
-304 KPDDQLFT
+304 
-312 LDGKMAADASI
+312 AD
-323 IDGYAGDLDWFDQA
+323 
-337 TRKGYR
+337 TKK
-343 SEYQF
+343 
-348 SGSGATSKSDYYFSL
+348 SGSY
-363 SYLDE
+363 
-368 NGYMKDSGFDRLTG
+368 
-382 RMAVNIKPVKW
+382 NI
-393 LRAGMSINASHQKF
+393 
-407 QNTSNGVGDGSSSYS
+407 GD
-422 NPFYFCRYM
+422 
-431 APIYPVHSHYTETG
+431 ALKALPIYPVK
-445 TVYDNAGTPIQVNKG
+445 N
-460 DYVLDGAGNPQWDG
+460 
-474 GSYIIYDQNG
+474 
-484 NPQEV
+484 
-489 ITRNQN
+489 
-495 RDRHVIWESELNDS
+495 
-509 RTIRNTLNGIGYLDL
+509 
-524 VLPYGFT
+524 
-531 ATLKAN
+531 
-537 VNTRNSDYYK
+537 
-547 YENAVIGDARGTVS
+547 
-561 EDGSISGRNGALA
+561 EDGSWSGPDGNSEWYGSTRNPIGPTELNKSQTDGYNFLANLTAELTFTKWLKFKSTFGYDAKFWFIDNFTPKYNWKPTPTEETSRYKSDNKSFTYLWDNYFLFDHTFAEKHRVGLMAGMSAQWNTNDYLNAQKNVFMFDNVHEMDNGEEMYAIGGNETEWALLSYMA
-574 KTLYTY
+574 
-580 KNWTLQEQLR
+580 R
-590 WNMTYNDRHNIEVLL
+590 V
-605 GHENYSYRYD
+605 NYSYEDRYLL
-615 YTYTSKTN
+615 TAT
-623 EAFPNRYALSNFSEM
+623 
-638 ASISGYKTRYRTES
+638 I
-652 YLARVQYGYDNRY
+652 
-665 NIEASF
+665 

>member
-1 MKKHLLFLLACLF
+1 MQKYKMPISRLRMMVCLIGMLLPMCMFAQQITVQGVVKDQ
-14 LMTGTVMAKI
+14 TGETVI
-24 VKGRVIDS
+24 
-32 SDKEPI
+32 
-38 VGASIFVKSTKQGT
+38 GASVMEKGTTNGT
-52 ITDIEG
+52 ITGIDG
-58 HFSLEIPDNVKT
+58 DFSLNMSSNGTLV
-70 ITVSFVG
+70 VSFVG
-77 MTTREVAITPGE
+77 YKTQEVQVKGQKQLQVVLSEDAE
-89 MTIELTAE
+89 M
-97 SQALDEVVVV
+97 LDEVVVIG
-107 AYGTQKKSS
+107 YGTMKKSDL
-116 ITGAITQVRNE
+116 TGAVSSIGNKDIKDSPVSNLGQAIQGKISGVQIVDAG
-127 ELLKRPVTSVTSA
+127 RPGDNVS
-140 LEGSTP
+140 
-146 GITVTGNYGSPGS
+146 IK
-159 DPTVLIRGIGTVNGS
+159 IRGLGS
-174 TSPLYVID
+174 INNCDPLVVID
-182 GVPYGGNISDL
+182 GVPTDLGLSSL
-193 NMEDIETMSILKD
+193 NMADVERLDVLKD
-206 AASAAL
+206 ASATAI
-212 YGNRASN
+212 YGSRGAN
-219 GVILITTKKS
+219 GVVMITTKRGTEGKGKLAVS
-229 KSERIQF
+229 ANYSF
-236 NFKTN
+236 
-241 QGWYERALPEYER
+241 
-254 TNPFQFMEVE
+254 
-264 YQNAANAFVHGGGDR
+264 QNATNVPSL
-279 TDKQAILNAVNSTL
+279 LNAAQYAELSNDMMVNSGRNPNPEWANPSELGAGTDWMDEL
-293 IPDRLYVNIFN
+293 LRTGVMQNYTVSYSGGNEKSHYYVSGGFLDQSGIVKSVNYRRFTFQSNSDAQVLKWLKFSNNITFS
-304 KPDDQLFT
+304 
-312 LDGKMAADASI
+312 AD
-323 IDGYAGDLDWFDQA
+323 
-337 TRKGYR
+337 TKK
-343 SEYQF
+343 
-348 SGSGATSKSDYYFSL
+348 SGSY
-363 SYLDE
+363 
-368 NGYMKDSGFDRLTG
+368 
-382 RMAVNIKPVKW
+382 NI
-393 LRAGMSINASHQKF
+393 
-407 QNTSNGVGDGSSSYS
+407 GD
-422 NPFYFCRYM
+422 
-431 APIYPVHSHYTETG
+431 ALKALPIYPVK
-445 TVYDNAGTPIQVNKG
+445 N
-460 DYVLDGAGNPQWDG
+460 
-474 GSYIIYDQNG
+474 
-484 NPQEV
+484 
-489 ITRNQN
+489 
-495 RDRHVIWESELNDS
+495 
-509 RTIRNTLNGIGYLDL
+509 
-524 VLPYGFT
+524 
-531 ATLKAN
+531 
-537 VNTRNSDYYK
+537 
-547 YENAVIGDARGTVS
+547 
-561 EDGSISGRNGALA
+561 EDGSWSGPDGNSEWYGSTRNPIGPTELNKSQTDGYNFLANLTAELTFTKWLKFKSTFGYDAKFWFIDNFTPKYNWKPTPTEETSRYKSDNKSFTYLWDNYFLFDHTFAEKHRVGLMAGMSAQWNTNDYLNAQKNVFMFDNVHEMDNGEEMYAIGGNETEWALLSYMA
-574 KTLYTY
+574 
-580 KNWTLQEQLR
+580 R
-590 WNMTYNDRHNIEVLL
+590 V
-605 GHENYSYRYD
+605 NYSYEDRYLL
-615 YTYTSKTN
+615 TAT
-623 EAFPNRYALSNFSEM
+623 
-638 ASISGYKTRYRTES
+638 I
-652 YLARVQYGYDNRY
+652 
-665 NIEASF
+665 

>member
-1 MKKHLLFLLACLF
+1 MQKYKMPISRLRMMVCLIGMLLPMCMFAQQITVQGVVKDQ
-14 LMTGTVMAKI
+14 TGETVI
-24 VKGRVIDS
+24 
-32 SDKEPI
+32 
-38 VGASIFVKSTKQGT
+38 GASVMEKGTTNGT
-52 ITDIEG
+52 ITGIDG
-58 HFSLEIPDNVKT
+58 DFSLNMSPNGTLV
-70 ITVSFVG
+70 VSFVG
-77 MTTREVAITPGE
+77 YKTQEVQVKGQKQLQVVLSEDAE
-89 MTIELTAE
+89 M
-97 SQALDEVVVV
+97 LDEVVVIG
-107 AYGTQKKSS
+107 YGTMKKSDL
-116 ITGAITQVRNE
+116 TGAVSSIGN
-127 ELLKRPVTSVTSA
+127 KDIKDSPVSNLGQAIQGKISGVQIVDA
-140 LEGSTP
+140 GKP
-146 GITVTGNYGSPGS
+146 GDNVSIK
-159 DPTVLIRGIGTVNGS
+159 IRGLGS
-174 TSPLYVID
+174 INNCDPLVVID
-182 GVPYGGNISDL
+182 GVPTDLGLSSL
-193 NMEDIETMSILKD
+193 NMADVERLDVLKD
-206 AASAAL
+206 ASATAI
-212 YGNRASN
+212 YGSRGAN
-219 GVILITTKKS
+219 GVVMITTKRGTEGKGKLAVS
-229 KSERIQF
+229 ANYSF
-236 NFKTN
+236 
-241 QGWYERALPEYER
+241 
-254 TNPFQFMEVE
+254 
-264 YQNAANAFVHGGGDR
+264 QNATNVPSL
-279 TDKQAILNAVNSTL
+279 LNAAQYAELSNDMMVNSGRNPNPEWANPSELGAGTDWMDEL
-293 IPDRLYVNIFN
+293 LRTGVMQNYTVSYSGGNEKSHYYVSGGFLDQSGIVKSVNYRRFTFQSNSDAQVLKWLKFSNNITFS
-304 KPDDQLFT
+304 
-312 LDGKMAADASI
+312 AD
-323 IDGYAGDLDWFDQA
+323 
-337 TRKGYR
+337 TKK
-343 SEYQF
+343 
-348 SGSGATSKSDYYFSL
+348 SGSY
-363 SYLDE
+363 
-368 NGYMKDSGFDRLTG
+368 
-382 RMAVNIKPVKW
+382 NI
-393 LRAGMSINASHQKF
+393 
-407 QNTSNGVGDGSSSYS
+407 GD
-422 NPFYFCRYM
+422 
-431 APIYPVHSHYTETG
+431 ALKALPIYPVK
-445 TVYDNAGTPIQVNKG
+445 N
-460 DYVLDGAGNPQWDG
+460 
-474 GSYIIYDQNG
+474 
-484 NPQEV
+484 
-489 ITRNQN
+489 
-495 RDRHVIWESELNDS
+495 
-509 RTIRNTLNGIGYLDL
+509 
-524 VLPYGFT
+524 
-531 ATLKAN
+531 
-537 VNTRNSDYYK
+537 
-547 YENAVIGDARGTVS
+547 
-561 EDGSISGRNGALA
+561 EDGSWSGPDGNSEWYGSTRNPIGPTELNKSQTDGYNFLANLTAELTFTKWLKFKSTFGYDAKFWFIDNFTPKYNWKPTPTEETSRYKSDNKSFTYLWDNYFLFDHTFAEKHRVGLMAGMSAQWNTNDYLNAQKNVFMFDNVHEMDSGEEMYAIGGNETEWALLSYMA
-574 KTLYTY
+574 
-580 KNWTLQEQLR
+580 R
-590 WNMTYNDRHNIEVLL
+590 V
-605 GHENYSYRYD
+605 NYSYEDRYLL
-615 YTYTSKTN
+615 TAT
-623 EAFPNRYALSNFSEM
+623 
-638 ASISGYKTRYRTES
+638 I
-652 YLARVQYGYDNRY
+652 
-665 NIEASF
+665 

>member
-1 MKKHLLFLLACLF
+1 MFLLLTLNSYIMQKYKMPISRLRMMVCLIGMLLPMCMF
-14 LMTGTVMAKI
+14 AQQITVQGVVKDQTGETVI
-24 VKGRVIDS
+24 
-32 SDKEPI
+32 
-38 VGASIFVKSTKQGT
+38 GASVMEKGTTNGT
-52 ITDIEG
+52 ITGIDG
-58 HFSLEIPDNVKT
+58 DFSLNMSSNGTLV
-70 ITVSFVG
+70 VSFVG
-77 MTTREVAITPGE
+77 YKTQEVQVKGQKQLQVVLSEDAE
-89 MTIELTAE
+89 M
-97 SQALDEVVVV
+97 LDEVVVIG
-107 AYGTQKKSS
+107 YGTMKKSDL
-116 ITGAITQVRNE
+116 TGAVSSIGN
-127 ELLKRPVTSVTSA
+127 KDIKDSPVSNLGQAIQGKISGVQIVDA
-140 LEGSTP
+140 GKP
-146 GITVTGNYGSPGS
+146 GDNVSIK
-159 DPTVLIRGIGTVNGS
+159 IRGLGS
-174 TSPLYVID
+174 INNCDPLVVID
-182 GVPYGGNISDL
+182 GVPTDLGLSSL
-193 NMEDIETMSILKD
+193 NMADVERLDVLKD
-206 AASAAL
+206 ASATAI
-212 YGNRASN
+212 YGSRGAN
-219 GVILITTKKS
+219 GVVMITTKRGTEGKGKLAVS
-229 KSERIQF
+229 ANYSF
-236 NFKTN
+236 
-241 QGWYERALPEYER
+241 
-254 TNPFQFMEVE
+254 
-264 YQNAANAFVHGGGDR
+264 QNATNVPSL
-279 TDKQAILNAVNSTL
+279 LNAAQYAELSNDMMVNSGRNPNPEWANPSELGAGTDWMDEL
-293 IPDRLYVNIFN
+293 LRTGVMQNYTVSYSGGNEKSHYYVSGGFLDQSGIVKSVNYRRFTFQSNSDAQVLKWLKFSNNITFS
-304 KPDDQLFT
+304 
-312 LDGKMAADASI
+312 AD
-323 IDGYAGDLDWFDQA
+323 
-337 TRKGYR
+337 TKK
-343 SEYQF
+343 
-348 SGSGATSKSDYYFSL
+348 SGSY
-363 SYLDE
+363 
-368 NGYMKDSGFDRLTG
+368 
-382 RMAVNIKPVKW
+382 NI
-393 LRAGMSINASHQKF
+393 
-407 QNTSNGVGDGSSSYS
+407 GD
-422 NPFYFCRYM
+422 
-431 APIYPVHSHYTETG
+431 ALKALPIYPVK
-445 TVYDNAGTPIQVNKG
+445 N
-460 DYVLDGAGNPQWDG
+460 
-474 GSYIIYDQNG
+474 
-484 NPQEV
+484 
-489 ITRNQN
+489 
-495 RDRHVIWESELNDS
+495 
-509 RTIRNTLNGIGYLDL
+509 
-524 VLPYGFT
+524 
-531 ATLKAN
+531 
-537 VNTRNSDYYK
+537 
-547 YENAVIGDARGTVS
+547 
-561 EDGSISGRNGALA
+561 EDGSWSGPDGNSEWYGSTRNPIGPTELNKSQTDGYNFLANLTAELTFTKWLKFKSTFGYDAKFWFIDNFTPKYNWKPTPTEETSRYKSDNKSFTYLWDNYFLFDHTFAEKHRVGLMAGMSAQWNTNDYLNAQKNVFMFDNVHEMDNGEEMYAIGGNETEWALLSYMA
-574 KTLYTY
+574 
-580 KNWTLQEQLR
+580 R
-590 WNMTYNDRHNIEVLL
+590 V
-605 GHENYSYRYD
+605 NYSYEDRYLL
-615 YTYTSKTN
+615 TAT
-623 EAFPNRYALSNFSEM
+623 
-638 ASISGYKTRYRTES
+638 I
-652 YLARVQYGYDNRY
+652 
-665 NIEASF
+665 

>member
-1 MKKHLLFLLACLF
+1 MQKYKMPISRLRMMVCLIGMLLPMCIFAQQITVQGVVKDQ
-14 LMTGTVMAKI
+14 TGETVI
-24 VKGRVIDS
+24 
-32 SDKEPI
+32 
-38 VGASIFVKSTKQGT
+38 GASVMEKGTTNGT
-52 ITDIEG
+52 ITGIDG
-58 HFSLEIPDNVKT
+58 DFSLNMSSNGTLV
-70 ITVSFVG
+70 VSFVG
-77 MTTREVAITPGE
+77 YKTQEVQVKGQKQLQVVLSEDAE
-89 MTIELTAE
+89 M
-97 SQALDEVVVV
+97 LDEVVVIG
-107 AYGTQKKSS
+107 YGTMKKSDL
-116 ITGAITQVRNE
+116 TGAVSSIGN
-127 ELLKRPVTSVTSA
+127 KDIKDSPVSNLGQAIQGKISGVQIVDA
-140 LEGSTP
+140 GKP
-146 GITVTGNYGSPGS
+146 GDNVSIK
-159 DPTVLIRGIGTVNGS
+159 IRGLGS
-174 TSPLYVID
+174 INNCDPLVVID
-182 GVPYGGNISDL
+182 GVPTDLGLSSL
-193 NMEDIETMSILKD
+193 NMADVERLDVLKD
-206 AASAAL
+206 ASATAI
-212 YGNRASN
+212 YGSRGAN
-219 GVILITTKKS
+219 GVVMITTKRGTEGKGKLAVS
-229 KSERIQF
+229 ANYSF
-236 NFKTN
+236 
-241 QGWYERALPEYER
+241 
-254 TNPFQFMEVE
+254 
-264 YQNAANAFVHGGGDR
+264 QNATNVPSL
-279 TDKQAILNAVNSTL
+279 LNAAQYAELSNDMMVNSGRNPNPEWANPSELGAGTDWMDEL
-293 IPDRLYVNIFN
+293 LRTGVMQNYTVSYSGGNEKSHYYVSGGFLDQSGIVKSVNYRRFTFQSNSDAQVLKWLKFSNNITFS
-304 KPDDQLFT
+304 
-312 LDGKMAADASI
+312 AD
-323 IDGYAGDLDWFDQA
+323 
-337 TRKGYR
+337 TKK
-343 SEYQF
+343 
-348 SGSGATSKSDYYFSL
+348 SGSY
-363 SYLDE
+363 
-368 NGYMKDSGFDRLTG
+368 
-382 RMAVNIKPVKW
+382 NI
-393 LRAGMSINASHQKF
+393 
-407 QNTSNGVGDGSSSYS
+407 GD
-422 NPFYFCRYM
+422 
-431 APIYPVHSHYTETG
+431 ALKALPIYPVK
-445 TVYDNAGTPIQVNKG
+445 N
-460 DYVLDGAGNPQWDG
+460 
-474 GSYIIYDQNG
+474 
-484 NPQEV
+484 
-489 ITRNQN
+489 
-495 RDRHVIWESELNDS
+495 
-509 RTIRNTLNGIGYLDL
+509 
-524 VLPYGFT
+524 
-531 ATLKAN
+531 
-537 VNTRNSDYYK
+537 
-547 YENAVIGDARGTVS
+547 
-561 EDGSISGRNGALA
+561 EDGSWSGPDGNSEWYGSTRNPIGPTELNKSQTDGYNFLANLTAELTFTKWLKFKSAFGYDAKFWFIDNFTPKYNWKPTPTEETSRYKSDNKSFTYLWDNYFLFDHTFAEKHRVGLMAGMSAQWNTNDYLNAQKNVFMFDNVHEMDNGEEMYAIGGNETEWALLSYMA
-574 KTLYTY
+574 
-580 KNWTLQEQLR
+580 R
-590 WNMTYNDRHNIEVLL
+590 V
-605 GHENYSYRYD
+605 NYSYEDRYLL
-615 YTYTSKTN
+615 TAT
-623 EAFPNRYALSNFSEM
+623 
-638 ASISGYKTRYRTES
+638 I
-652 YLARVQYGYDNRY
+652 
-665 NIEASF
+665 

>member
-1 MKKHLLFLLACLF
+1 MQKYKMPISRLRMMVCLIGMLLPMCIFAQQITVQGVVKDQ
-14 LMTGTVMAKI
+14 TGETVI
-24 VKGRVIDS
+24 
-32 SDKEPI
+32 
-38 VGASIFVKSTKQGT
+38 GASVMEKGTTNGT
-52 ITDIEG
+52 ITGIDG
-58 HFSLEIPDNVKT
+58 DFSLNMSSNGTLV
-70 ITVSFVG
+70 VSFVG
-77 MTTREVAITPGE
+77 YKTQEVQVKGQKQLQVVLSEDAE
-89 MTIELTAE
+89 M
-97 SQALDEVVVV
+97 LDEVVVIG
-107 AYGTQKKSS
+107 YGTMKKSDL
-116 ITGAITQVRNE
+116 TGAVSSIGN
-127 ELLKRPVTSVTSA
+127 KDIKDSPVSNLGQAIQGKISGVQIVDA
-140 LEGSTP
+140 GKP
-146 GITVTGNYGSPGS
+146 GDNVSIK
-159 DPTVLIRGIGTVNGS
+159 IRGLGS
-174 TSPLYVID
+174 INNCDPLVVID
-182 GVPYGGNISDL
+182 GVPTDLGLSSL
-193 NMEDIETMSILKD
+193 NMADVERLDVLKD
-206 AASAAL
+206 ASATAI
-212 YGNRASN
+212 YGSRGAN
-219 GVILITTKKS
+219 GVVMITTKRGTEGKGKLAVS
-229 KSERIQF
+229 ANYSF
-236 NFKTN
+236 
-241 QGWYERALPEYER
+241 
-254 TNPFQFMEVE
+254 
-264 YQNAANAFVHGGGDR
+264 QNATNVPSL
-279 TDKQAILNAVNSTL
+279 LNAAQYAELSNDMMVNSGRNPNPEWANPSELGAGTDWMDEL
-293 IPDRLYVNIFN
+293 LRTGVMQNYTVSYSGGNEKSHYYVSGGFLDQSGIVKSVNYRRFTFQSNSDAQVLKWLKFSNNITFS
-304 KPDDQLFT
+304 
-312 LDGKMAADASI
+312 AD
-323 IDGYAGDLDWFDQA
+323 
-337 TRKGYR
+337 TKK
-343 SEYQF
+343 
-348 SGSGATSKSDYYFSL
+348 SGSY
-363 SYLDE
+363 
-368 NGYMKDSGFDRLTG
+368 
-382 RMAVNIKPVKW
+382 NI
-393 LRAGMSINASHQKF
+393 
-407 QNTSNGVGDGSSSYS
+407 GD
-422 NPFYFCRYM
+422 
-431 APIYPVHSHYTETG
+431 ALKALPIYPVK
-445 TVYDNAGTPIQVNKG
+445 N
-460 DYVLDGAGNPQWDG
+460 
-474 GSYIIYDQNG
+474 
-484 NPQEV
+484 
-489 ITRNQN
+489 
-495 RDRHVIWESELNDS
+495 
-509 RTIRNTLNGIGYLDL
+509 
-524 VLPYGFT
+524 
-531 ATLKAN
+531 
-537 VNTRNSDYYK
+537 
-547 YENAVIGDARGTVS
+547 
-561 EDGSISGRNGALA
+561 EDGSWSGPDGNSEWYGSTRNPIGPTELNKSQTDGYNFLANLTAELTLTKWLEFKSTFGYDAKFWFIDNFTPKYNWKPTPTEETSRYKSDNKSFTYLWDNYFLFDHTFAEKHRVGLMAGMSAQWNTNDYLNAQKNVFMFDNVHEMDNGEEMYAIGGNETEWALLSYMA
-574 KTLYTY
+574 
-580 KNWTLQEQLR
+580 R
-590 WNMTYNDRHNIEVLL
+590 V
-605 GHENYSYRYD
+605 NYSYEDRYLL
-615 YTYTSKTN
+615 TAT
-623 EAFPNRYALSNFSEM
+623 
-638 ASISGYKTRYRTES
+638 I
-652 YLARVQYGYDNRY
+652 
-665 NIEASF
+665 

>member
-1 MKKHLLFLLACLF
+1 MQKYKMPISRLRMMVCLIGMLLPMCIFAQQITVQGVVKDQ
-14 LMTGTVMAKI
+14 TGETVI
-24 VKGRVIDS
+24 
-32 SDKEPI
+32 
-38 VGASIFVKSTKQGT
+38 GASVMEKGTTNGT
-52 ITDIEG
+52 ITGIDG
-58 HFSLEIPDNVKT
+58 DFSLNMSSNGTLV
-70 ITVSFVG
+70 VSFVG
-77 MTTREVAITPGE
+77 YKTQEVQVKGQKQLQVVLSEDAE
-89 MTIELTAE
+89 M
-97 SQALDEVVVV
+97 LDEVVVIG
-107 AYGTQKKSS
+107 YGTMKKSDL
-116 ITGAITQVRNE
+116 TGAVSSIGN
-127 ELLKRPVTSVTSA
+127 KDIKDSPVSNLGQAIQGKISGVQIVDA
-140 LEGSTP
+140 GKP
-146 GITVTGNYGSPGS
+146 GDNVSIK
-159 DPTVLIRGIGTVNGS
+159 IRGLGS
-174 TSPLYVID
+174 INNCDPLVVID
-182 GVPYGGNISDL
+182 GVPTDLGLSSL
-193 NMEDIETMSILKD
+193 NMADVERLDVLKD
-206 AASAAL
+206 ASATAI
-212 YGNRASN
+212 YGSRGAN
-219 GVILITTKKS
+219 GVVMITTKRGTEGKGKLAVS
-229 KSERIQF
+229 ANYSF
-236 NFKTN
+236 
-241 QGWYERALPEYER
+241 
-254 TNPFQFMEVE
+254 
-264 YQNAANAFVHGGGDR
+264 QNATNVPSL
-279 TDKQAILNAVNSTL
+279 LNAAQYAELSNDMMVNSGRNPNPEWANPSELGAGTDWMDEL
-293 IPDRLYVNIFN
+293 LRTGVMQNYTVSYSGGNEKSHYYVSGGFLDQSGIVKSVNYRRFTFQSNSDAQVLKWLKFSNNITFS
-304 KPDDQLFT
+304 
-312 LDGKMAADASI
+312 AD
-323 IDGYAGDLDWFDQA
+323 
-337 TRKGYR
+337 TKK
-343 SEYQF
+343 
-348 SGSGATSKSDYYFSL
+348 SGSY
-363 SYLDE
+363 
-368 NGYMKDSGFDRLTG
+368 
-382 RMAVNIKPVKW
+382 NI
-393 LRAGMSINASHQKF
+393 
-407 QNTSNGVGDGSSSYS
+407 GD
-422 NPFYFCRYM
+422 
-431 APIYPVHSHYTETG
+431 ALKALPIYPVK
-445 TVYDNAGTPIQVNKG
+445 N
-460 DYVLDGAGNPQWDG
+460 
-474 GSYIIYDQNG
+474 
-484 NPQEV
+484 
-489 ITRNQN
+489 
-495 RDRHVIWESELNDS
+495 
-509 RTIRNTLNGIGYLDL
+509 
-524 VLPYGFT
+524 
-531 ATLKAN
+531 
-537 VNTRNSDYYK
+537 
-547 YENAVIGDARGTVS
+547 
-561 EDGSISGRNGALA
+561 EDGSWSGPDGNSEWYGSTRNPIGPTELNKSQTDGYNFLANLTAELTFTKWLKFKSTFGYDAKFWFIDNFTPKYNWKPTPTEETSRYKSDNKSFTYLWDNYFLFDHTFAEKHRVGLMAGMSAQWNTNDYLNAQKNVFMFDNVHEMDNGEEMYAIGGNETEWALLSYMA
-574 KTLYTY
+574 
-580 KNWTLQEQLR
+580 R
-590 WNMTYNDRHNIEVLL
+590 V
-605 GHENYSYRYD
+605 NYSYEDRYLL
-615 YTYTSKTN
+615 TAT
-623 EAFPNRYALSNFSEM
+623 
-638 ASISGYKTRYRTES
+638 I
-652 YLARVQYGYDNRY
+652 
-665 NIEASF
+665 

-974 IDNTGMAAA
+974 IDNTGMAPA

>member
-1 MKKHLLFLLACLF
+1 MQKYKMPISRLRMMVCLIGMLLPMCMFAQQITVQGVVKDQ
-14 LMTGTVMAKI
+14 TGETVI
-24 VKGRVIDS
+24 
-32 SDKEPI
+32 
-38 VGASIFVKSTKQGT
+38 GASVMEKGTTNGT
-52 ITDIEG
+52 ITGIDG
-58 HFSLEIPDNVKT
+58 DFSLNMSPNGTLV
-70 ITVSFVG
+70 VSFVG
-77 MTTREVAITPGE
+77 YKTQEVQVKGQKQLQVVLSEDAE
-89 MTIELTAE
+89 M
-97 SQALDEVVVV
+97 LDEVVVIG
-107 AYGTQKKSS
+107 YGTMKKSDLTEAVSS
-116 ITGAITQVRNE
+116 IGNKDIKDSPVSNLGQAIQGKISGVQIVDAG
-127 ELLKRPVTSVTSA
+127 K
-140 LEGSTP
+140 P
-146 GITVTGNYGSPGS
+146 GDNVSIK
-159 DPTVLIRGIGTVNGS
+159 IRGLGS
-174 TSPLYVID
+174 INNCDPLVVID
-182 GVPYGGNISDL
+182 GVPTDLGLSSL
-193 NMEDIETMSILKD
+193 NMADVERLDVLKD
-206 AASAAL
+206 ASATAI
-212 YGNRASN
+212 YGSRGAN
-219 GVILITTKKS
+219 GVVMITTKRGTEGKGKLAVS
-229 KSERIQF
+229 ANYSF
-236 NFKTN
+236 
-241 QGWYERALPEYER
+241 
-254 TNPFQFMEVE
+254 
-264 YQNAANAFVHGGGDR
+264 QNATNVPSL
-279 TDKQAILNAVNSTL
+279 LNAAQYAELSNDMMVNSGRNPNPEWANPSELGAGTDWMDEL
-293 IPDRLYVNIFN
+293 LRTGVMQNYTVSYSGGNEKSHYYVSGGFLDQSGIVKSVNYRRFTFQSNSDAQVLKWLKFSNNITFS
-304 KPDDQLFT
+304 
-312 LDGKMAADASI
+312 AD
-323 IDGYAGDLDWFDQA
+323 
-337 TRKGYR
+337 TKK
-343 SEYQF
+343 
-348 SGSGATSKSDYYFSL
+348 SGSY
-363 SYLDE
+363 
-368 NGYMKDSGFDRLTG
+368 
-382 RMAVNIKPVKW
+382 NI
-393 LRAGMSINASHQKF
+393 
-407 QNTSNGVGDGSSSYS
+407 GD
-422 NPFYFCRYM
+422 
-431 APIYPVHSHYTETG
+431 ALKALPIYPVK
-445 TVYDNAGTPIQVNKG
+445 N
-460 DYVLDGAGNPQWDG
+460 
-474 GSYIIYDQNG
+474 
-484 NPQEV
+484 
-489 ITRNQN
+489 
-495 RDRHVIWESELNDS
+495 
-509 RTIRNTLNGIGYLDL
+509 
-524 VLPYGFT
+524 
-531 ATLKAN
+531 
-537 VNTRNSDYYK
+537 
-547 YENAVIGDARGTVS
+547 
-561 EDGSISGRNGALA
+561 EDGSWSGPDGNSEWYGSTRNPIGPTELNKSQTDGYNFLANLTAELTFTKWLKFKSTFGYDAKFWFIDNFTPKYNWKPTPTEETSRYKSDNKSFTYLWDNYFLFDHTFAEKHRVGLMAGMSAQWNTNDYLNAQKNVFMFDNVHEMDNGEEMYAIGGNETEWALLSYMA
-574 KTLYTY
+574 
-580 KNWTLQEQLR
+580 R
-590 WNMTYNDRHNIEVLL
+590 V
-605 GHENYSYRYD
+605 NYSYEDRYLL
-615 YTYTSKTN
+615 TAT
-623 EAFPNRYALSNFSEM
+623 
-638 ASISGYKTRYRTES
+638 I
-652 YLARVQYGYDNRY
+652 
-665 NIEASF
+665 

>member
-1 MKKHLLFLLACLF
+1 MQKYKMPISRLRMMVCLIGMLLPMCMFAQQI
-14 LMTGTVMAKI
+14 TVQGI
-24 VKGRVIDS
+24 VKDQTGETVI
-32 SDKEPI
+32 
-38 VGASIFVKSTKQGT
+38 GASVMEKGTTNGT
-52 ITDIEG
+52 ITGIDG
-58 HFSLEIPDNVKT
+58 DFSLNMSPNGTLV
-70 ITVSFVG
+70 VSFVG
-77 MTTREVAITPGE
+77 YKTQEVQVKGQKQLQVVLSEDAE
-89 MTIELTAE
+89 M
-97 SQALDEVVVV
+97 LDEVVVIG
-107 AYGTQKKSS
+107 YGTMKKSDL
-116 ITGAITQVRNE
+116 TGAVSSIGN
-127 ELLKRPVTSVTSA
+127 KDIKDSPVSNLGQAIQGKISGVQIVDA
-140 LEGSTP
+140 GKP
-146 GITVTGNYGSPGS
+146 GDNVSIK
-159 DPTVLIRGIGTVNGS
+159 IRGLGS
-174 TSPLYVID
+174 INNCDPLVVID
-182 GVPYGGNISDL
+182 GVPTDLGLSSL
-193 NMEDIETMSILKD
+193 NMADVERLDVLKD
-206 AASAAL
+206 ASATAI
-212 YGNRASN
+212 YGSRGAN
-219 GVILITTKKS
+219 GVVMITTKRGTEGKGKLAVS
-229 KSERIQF
+229 ANYSF
-236 NFKTN
+236 
-241 QGWYERALPEYER
+241 
-254 TNPFQFMEVE
+254 
-264 YQNAANAFVHGGGDR
+264 QNATNVPSL
-279 TDKQAILNAVNSTL
+279 LNAAQYAELSNDMMVNSGRNPNPEWANPYELGAGTDWVDEL
-293 IPDRLYVNIFN
+293 LRTGVMQNYTVSYSGGNEKSHYYVSGGFLDQSGIVKSVNYRRFTFQSNSDAQVLKWLKFSNNITFS
-304 KPDDQLFT
+304 
-312 LDGKMAADASI
+312 AD
-323 IDGYAGDLDWFDQA
+323 
-337 TRKGYR
+337 TKK
-343 SEYQF
+343 
-348 SGSGATSKSDYYFSL
+348 SGSY
-363 SYLDE
+363 
-368 NGYMKDSGFDRLTG
+368 
-382 RMAVNIKPVKW
+382 NI
-393 LRAGMSINASHQKF
+393 
-407 QNTSNGVGDGSSSYS
+407 GD
-422 NPFYFCRYM
+422 
-431 APIYPVHSHYTETG
+431 ALKALPIYPVK
-445 TVYDNAGTPIQVNKG
+445 N
-460 DYVLDGAGNPQWDG
+460 
-474 GSYIIYDQNG
+474 
-484 NPQEV
+484 
-489 ITRNQN
+489 
-495 RDRHVIWESELNDS
+495 
-509 RTIRNTLNGIGYLDL
+509 
-524 VLPYGFT
+524 
-531 ATLKAN
+531 
-537 VNTRNSDYYK
+537 
-547 YENAVIGDARGTVS
+547 
-561 EDGSISGRNGALA
+561 EDGSWSGPDGNSEWYGSTRNPIGPTELNKSQTDGYNFLANLTAELTFTKWLKFKSTFGYDAKFWFIDNFTPKYNWKPTPTEETSRYKSDNKSFTYLWDNYFLFDHTFAEKHRVGLMAGMSAQWNTNDYLNAQKNVFMFDNVHEMDNGEEMYAIGGNETEWALLSYMA
-574 KTLYTY
+574 
-580 KNWTLQEQLR
+580 R
-590 WNMTYNDRHNIEVLL
+590 V
-605 GHENYSYRYD
+605 NYSYEDRYLL
-615 YTYTSKTN
+615 TAT
-623 EAFPNRYALSNFSEM
+623 
-638 ASISGYKTRYRTES
+638 I
-652 YLARVQYGYDNRY
+652 
-665 NIEASF
+665 

-787 FDAYLKETR
+787 FDAYMKETR

-814 TTYTN
+814 NTYTN

>member
-1 MKKHLLFLLACLF
+1 MQKYKMPISRLRMMVCLIGMLLPMCMFAQQITVQGVVKDQ
-14 LMTGTVMAKI
+14 TGETVI
-24 VKGRVIDS
+24 
-32 SDKEPI
+32 
-38 VGASIFVKSTKQGT
+38 GASVMEKGTTNGT
-52 ITDIEG
+52 ITGIDG
-58 HFSLEIPDNVKT
+58 DFSLNMSPNGTLV
-70 ITVSFVG
+70 VSFVG
-77 MTTREVAITPGE
+77 YKTQEVQVKGQKQLQVVLSEDAE
-89 MTIELTAE
+89 M
-97 SQALDEVVVV
+97 LDEVVVIG
-107 AYGTQKKSS
+107 YGTMKKSDL
-116 ITGAITQVRNE
+116 TGAVSSIGN
-127 ELLKRPVTSVTSA
+127 KDIKDSPVSNLGQAIQGKISGVQIVDA
-140 LEGSTP
+140 GKP
-146 GITVTGNYGSPGS
+146 GDNVSIK
-159 DPTVLIRGIGTVNGS
+159 IRGLGS
-174 TSPLYVID
+174 INNCDPLVVID
-182 GVPYGGNISDL
+182 GVPTDLGLSSL
-193 NMEDIETMSILKD
+193 NMADVERLDVLKD
-206 AASAAL
+206 ASATAI
-212 YGNRASN
+212 YGSRGAN
-219 GVILITTKKS
+219 GVVMITTKRGTEGKGKLAVS
-229 KSERIQF
+229 ANYSF
-236 NFKTN
+236 
-241 QGWYERALPEYER
+241 
-254 TNPFQFMEVE
+254 
-264 YQNAANAFVHGGGDR
+264 QNATNVPSL
-279 TDKQAILNAVNSTL
+279 LNAAQYAELSNDMMVNNGRNPNPEWANPSELGAGTDWMDEL
-293 IPDRLYVNIFN
+293 LRTGVMQNYTVSYSGGNEKSHYYVSGGFLDQSGIVKSVNYRRFTFQSNSDAQVLKWLKFSNNITFS
-304 KPDDQLFT
+304 
-312 LDGKMAADASI
+312 AD
-323 IDGYAGDLDWFDQA
+323 
-337 TRKGYR
+337 TKK
-343 SEYQF
+343 
-348 SGSGATSKSDYYFSL
+348 SGSY
-363 SYLDE
+363 
-368 NGYMKDSGFDRLTG
+368 
-382 RMAVNIKPVKW
+382 NI
-393 LRAGMSINASHQKF
+393 
-407 QNTSNGVGDGSSSYS
+407 GD
-422 NPFYFCRYM
+422 
-431 APIYPVHSHYTETG
+431 ALKALPIYPVK
-445 TVYDNAGTPIQVNKG
+445 N
-460 DYVLDGAGNPQWDG
+460 
-474 GSYIIYDQNG
+474 
-484 NPQEV
+484 
-489 ITRNQN
+489 
-495 RDRHVIWESELNDS
+495 
-509 RTIRNTLNGIGYLDL
+509 
-524 VLPYGFT
+524 
-531 ATLKAN
+531 
-537 VNTRNSDYYK
+537 
-547 YENAVIGDARGTVS
+547 
-561 EDGSISGRNGALA
+561 EDGSWSGPDGNSEWYGSTRNPIGPTELNKSQTDGYNFLANLTAELTFTKWLKFKSTFGYDAKFWFIDNFTPKYNWKPTPTEETSRYKSDNKSFTYLWDNYFLFDHTFAEKHRVGLMAGMSAQWNTNDYLNAQKNVFMFDNVHEMDNGEEMYAIGGNETEWALLSYMA
-574 KTLYTY
+574 
-580 KNWTLQEQLR
+580 R
-590 WNMTYNDRHNIEVLL
+590 V
-605 GHENYSYRYD
+605 NYSYEDRYLL
-615 YTYTSKTN
+615 TAT
-623 EAFPNRYALSNFSEM
+623 
-638 ASISGYKTRYRTES
+638 I
-652 YLARVQYGYDNRY
+652 
-665 NIEASF
+665 

>member
-1 MKKHLLFLLACLF
+1 MQKYKMPISRLRMMVCLIGMLLPMCMFAQQITVQGVVKDQ
-14 LMTGTVMAKI
+14 TGETVI
-24 VKGRVIDS
+24 
-32 SDKEPI
+32 
-38 VGASIFVKSTKQGT
+38 GASVMEKGTTNGT
-52 ITDIEG
+52 ITGIDG
-58 HFSLEIPDNVKT
+58 DFSLNMSPNGTLV
-70 ITVSFVG
+70 VSFVG
-77 MTTREVAITPGE
+77 YKTQEVQVKGQKQLQVVLSEDAE
-89 MTIELTAE
+89 M
-97 SQALDEVVVV
+97 LDEVVVIG
-107 AYGTQKKSS
+107 YGTMKKSDL
-116 ITGAITQVRNE
+116 TGAVSSIGN
-127 ELLKRPVTSVTSA
+127 KDIKDSPVSNLGQAIQGKISGVQIVDA
-140 LEGSTP
+140 GKP
-146 GITVTGNYGSPGS
+146 GDNVSIK
-159 DPTVLIRGIGTVNGS
+159 IRGLGS
-174 TSPLYVID
+174 INNCDPLVVID
-182 GVPYGGNISDL
+182 GVPTDLGLSSL
-193 NMEDIETMSILKD
+193 NMADVERLDVLKD
-206 AASAAL
+206 ASATAI
-212 YGNRASN
+212 YGSRGAN
-219 GVILITTKKS
+219 GVVMITTKRGTEGKGKLAVS
-229 KSERIQF
+229 ANYSF
-236 NFKTN
+236 
-241 QGWYERALPEYER
+241 
-254 TNPFQFMEVE
+254 
-264 YQNAANAFVHGGGDR
+264 QNATNVPSL
-279 TDKQAILNAVNSTL
+279 LNAAQYAELSNDMMVNSGRNPNPEWANPSELGAGTDWMDEL
-293 IPDRLYVNIFN
+293 LRTGVMQNYTVSYSGGNEKSHYYVSGGFLDQSGIVKSVNYRRFTFQSNSDAQVLKWLKFSNNITFS
-304 KPDDQLFT
+304 
-312 LDGKMAADASI
+312 AD
-323 IDGYAGDLDWFDQA
+323 
-337 TRKGYR
+337 TKK
-343 SEYQF
+343 
-348 SGSGATSKSDYYFSL
+348 SGSY
-363 SYLDE
+363 
-368 NGYMKDSGFDRLTG
+368 
-382 RMAVNIKPVKW
+382 NI
-393 LRAGMSINASHQKF
+393 
-407 QNTSNGVGDGSSSYS
+407 GD
-422 NPFYFCRYM
+422 
-431 APIYPVHSHYTETG
+431 ALKALPIYPVK
-445 TVYDNAGTPIQVNKG
+445 N
-460 DYVLDGAGNPQWDG
+460 
-474 GSYIIYDQNG
+474 
-484 NPQEV
+484 
-489 ITRNQN
+489 
-495 RDRHVIWESELNDS
+495 
-509 RTIRNTLNGIGYLDL
+509 
-524 VLPYGFT
+524 
-531 ATLKAN
+531 
-537 VNTRNSDYYK
+537 
-547 YENAVIGDARGTVS
+547 
-561 EDGSISGRNGALA
+561 EDGSWSGPDGNSEWYGSTRNPIGPTELNKSQTDGYNFLANLTAELTFTKWLKFKSTFGYDAKFWFIDNFTPKYNWKPTPTEETSRYKSDNKSFTYLWDNYFLFDHTFSEKHRVGLMAGMSAQWNTNDYLNAQKNVFMFDNVHEMDNGEEMYAIGGNETEWALLSYMA
-574 KTLYTY
+574 
-580 KNWTLQEQLR
+580 R
-590 WNMTYNDRHNIEVLL
+590 V
-605 GHENYSYRYD
+605 NYSYEDRYLL
-615 YTYTSKTN
+615 TAT
-623 EAFPNRYALSNFSEM
+623 
-638 ASISGYKTRYRTES
+638 I
-652 YLARVQYGYDNRY
+652 
-665 NIEASF
+665 

-747 GNQTALVSSTLAN
+747 ANQTALVSSTLAN

-875 TMLAKDYPINVFYGY
+875 TMLAKDYPINVFYVY

>member
-1 MKKHLLFLLACLF
+1 MQKYKMPISRLRMMVCLIGMLLPMCMFAQQI
-14 LMTGTVMAKI
+14 TVQGI
-24 VKGRVIDS
+24 VKDQTGEMVI
-32 SDKEPI
+32 
-38 VGASIFVKSTKQGT
+38 GASVMEKGTTNGT
-52 ITDIEG
+52 ITGIDG
-58 HFSLEIPDNVKT
+58 DFSLNMSPNGTLV
-70 ITVSFVG
+70 VSFVG
-77 MTTREVAITPGE
+77 YKTQEVQVKGQKQLQVVLSEDAE
-89 MTIELTAE
+89 M
-97 SQALDEVVVV
+97 LDEVVVIG
-107 AYGTQKKSS
+107 YGTMKKSDL
-116 ITGAITQVRNE
+116 TGAVSSIGN
-127 ELLKRPVTSVTSA
+127 KDIKDSPVSNLGQAIQGKISGVQIVDA
-140 LEGSTP
+140 GKP
-146 GITVTGNYGSPGS
+146 GDNVSIK
-159 DPTVLIRGIGTVNGS
+159 IRGLGS
-174 TSPLYVID
+174 INNCDPLVVID
-182 GVPYGGNISDL
+182 GVPTDLGLSSL
-193 NMEDIETMSILKD
+193 NMADVERLDVLKD
-206 AASAAL
+206 ASATAI
-212 YGNRASN
+212 YGSRGAN
-219 GVILITTKKS
+219 GVVMITTKRGTEGKGKLAVS
-229 KSERIQF
+229 ANYSF
-236 NFKTN
+236 
-241 QGWYERALPEYER
+241 
-254 TNPFQFMEVE
+254 
-264 YQNAANAFVHGGGDR
+264 QNATNVPSL
-279 TDKQAILNAVNSTL
+279 LNAAQYAELSNDMMVNSGRNPNPEWANPYELGAGTDWVDEL
-293 IPDRLYVNIFN
+293 LRTGVMQNYTVSYSGGNEKSHYYVSGGFLDQSGIVKSVNYRRFTFQSNSDAQVLKWLKFSNNITFS
-304 KPDDQLFT
+304 
-312 LDGKMAADASI
+312 AD
-323 IDGYAGDLDWFDQA
+323 
-337 TRKGYR
+337 TKK
-343 SEYQF
+343 
-348 SGSGATSKSDYYFSL
+348 SGSY
-363 SYLDE
+363 
-368 NGYMKDSGFDRLTG
+368 
-382 RMAVNIKPVKW
+382 NI
-393 LRAGMSINASHQKF
+393 
-407 QNTSNGVGDGSSSYS
+407 GD
-422 NPFYFCRYM
+422 
-431 APIYPVHSHYTETG
+431 ALKALPIYPVK
-445 TVYDNAGTPIQVNKG
+445 N
-460 DYVLDGAGNPQWDG
+460 
-474 GSYIIYDQNG
+474 
-484 NPQEV
+484 
-489 ITRNQN
+489 
-495 RDRHVIWESELNDS
+495 
-509 RTIRNTLNGIGYLDL
+509 
-524 VLPYGFT
+524 
-531 ATLKAN
+531 
-537 VNTRNSDYYK
+537 
-547 YENAVIGDARGTVS
+547 
-561 EDGSISGRNGALA
+561 EDGSWSGPDGNSEWYGSTRNPIGPTELNKSQTDGYNFLANLTAELTFTKWLKFKSTFGYDAKFWFIDNFTPKYNWKPTPTEETSRYKSDNKSFTYLWDNYFLFDHTFAEKHRVGLMAGMSAQWNTNDYLNAQKNVFMFDNVHEMDNGEEMYAIGGNETEWALLSYMA
-574 KTLYTY
+574 
-580 KNWTLQEQLR
+580 R
-590 WNMTYNDRHNIEVLL
+590 V
-605 GHENYSYRYD
+605 NYSYEDRYLL
-615 YTYTSKTN
+615 TAT
-623 EAFPNRYALSNFSEM
+623 
-638 ASISGYKTRYRTES
+638 I
-652 YLARVQYGYDNRY
+652 
-665 NIEASF
+665 

>member
-1 MKKHLLFLLACLF
+1 MQKYKMPISRLRMMVCLIGMLLPMCMFAQQITVQGVVKDQ
-14 LMTGTVMAKI
+14 TGETVI
-24 VKGRVIDS
+24 
-32 SDKEPI
+32 
-38 VGASIFVKSTKQGT
+38 GASVMEKGTTNGT
-52 ITDIEG
+52 ITGIDG
-58 HFSLEIPDNVKT
+58 DFSLNMSPNGTLV
-70 ITVSFVG
+70 VSFVG
-77 MTTREVAITPGE
+77 YKTQEVQVKGQKQLQVVLSEDAE
-89 MTIELTAE
+89 M
-97 SQALDEVVVV
+97 LDEVVVIG
-107 AYGTQKKSS
+107 YGTMKKSDL
-116 ITGAITQVRNE
+116 TGAVSSIGN
-127 ELLKRPVTSVTSA
+127 KDIKDSPVSNLGQAIQGKISGVQIVDA
-140 LEGSTP
+140 GKP
-146 GITVTGNYGSPGS
+146 GDNVSIK
-159 DPTVLIRGIGTVNGS
+159 IRGLGS
-174 TSPLYVID
+174 INNCDPLVVID
-182 GVPYGGNISDL
+182 GVPTDLGLSSL
-193 NMEDIETMSILKD
+193 NMADVERLDVLKD
-206 AASAAL
+206 ASATAI
-212 YGNRASN
+212 YGSRGAN
-219 GVILITTKKS
+219 GVVMITTKRGTEGKGKLAVS
-229 KSERIQF
+229 ANYSF
-236 NFKTN
+236 
-241 QGWYERALPEYER
+241 
-254 TNPFQFMEVE
+254 
-264 YQNAANAFVHGGGDR
+264 QNATNVPSL
-279 TDKQAILNAVNSTL
+279 LNAAQYAELSNDMMVNSGRNPNPEWANPSELGAGTDWMDEL
-293 IPDRLYVNIFN
+293 LRTGVMQNYTVSYSGGNEKSHYYVSGGFLDQSGIVKSVNYRRFTFQSNSDAQVLKWLKFSNNITFS
-304 KPDDQLFT
+304 
-312 LDGKMAADASI
+312 AD
-323 IDGYAGDLDWFDQA
+323 
-337 TRKGYR
+337 TKK
-343 SEYQF
+343 
-348 SGSGATSKSDYYFSL
+348 SGSY
-363 SYLDE
+363 
-368 NGYMKDSGFDRLTG
+368 
-382 RMAVNIKPVKW
+382 NI
-393 LRAGMSINASHQKF
+393 
-407 QNTSNGVGDGSSSYS
+407 GD
-422 NPFYFCRYM
+422 
-431 APIYPVHSHYTETG
+431 ALKALPIYPVK
-445 TVYDNAGTPIQVNKG
+445 N
-460 DYVLDGAGNPQWDG
+460 
-474 GSYIIYDQNG
+474 
-484 NPQEV
+484 
-489 ITRNQN
+489 
-495 RDRHVIWESELNDS
+495 
-509 RTIRNTLNGIGYLDL
+509 
-524 VLPYGFT
+524 
-531 ATLKAN
+531 
-537 VNTRNSDYYK
+537 
-547 YENAVIGDARGTVS
+547 
-561 EDGSISGRNGALA
+561 EDGSWSGPDGNSEWYGSTRNPIGPTELNKSQTDGYNFLANLTAELTFTKWLKFKSTFGYDAKFWFIDNFTPKYNWKPTPTEETSRYKSDNKSFTYLWDNYFLFDHTFAEKHRVGLMAGMSAQWNTNDYLNAQKNVFMFDNVHEMDNGEEMYAIGGNETEWALLSYMA
-574 KTLYTY
+574 
-580 KNWTLQEQLR
+580 R
-590 WNMTYNDRHNIEVLL
+590 V
-605 GHENYSYRYD
+605 NYSYEDRYLL
-615 YTYTSKTN
+615 TAT
-623 EAFPNRYALSNFSEM
+623 
-638 ASISGYKTRYRTES
+638 I
-652 YLARVQYGYDNRY
+652 
-665 NIEASF
+665 

-850 YNKNKIKDLNSDVP
+850 YSKNKIKDLNSDVP

>member
-1 MKKHLLFLLACLF
+1 MQKYKMPISRLRMMVCLIGMLLPMCMFAQQITVQGVVKDQ
-14 LMTGTVMAKI
+14 TGETVI
-24 VKGRVIDS
+24 
-32 SDKEPI
+32 
-38 VGASIFVKSTKQGT
+38 GASVMEKGTTNGT
-52 ITDIEG
+52 ITGIDG
-58 HFSLEIPDNVKT
+58 DFSLNMSPNGTLV
-70 ITVSFVG
+70 VSFVG
-77 MTTREVAITPGE
+77 YKTQEVQVKGQKQLQVVLSEDAE
-89 MTIELTAE
+89 M
-97 SQALDEVVVV
+97 LDEVVVIG
-107 AYGTQKKSS
+107 YGTMKKSDL
-116 ITGAITQVRNE
+116 TGAVSSIGN
-127 ELLKRPVTSVTSA
+127 KDIKDSPVSNLGQAIQGKISGVQIVDA
-140 LEGSTP
+140 GKP
-146 GITVTGNYGSPGS
+146 GDNVSIK
-159 DPTVLIRGIGTVNGS
+159 IRGLGS
-174 TSPLYVID
+174 INNCDPLVVID
-182 GVPYGGNISDL
+182 GVPTDLGLSSL
-193 NMEDIETMSILKD
+193 NMADVERLDVLKD
-206 AASAAL
+206 ASATAI
-212 YGNRASN
+212 YGSRGAN
-219 GVILITTKKS
+219 GVVMITTKRGTEGKGKLAVS
-229 KSERIQF
+229 ANYSF
-236 NFKTN
+236 
-241 QGWYERALPEYER
+241 
-254 TNPFQFMEVE
+254 
-264 YQNAANAFVHGGGDR
+264 QNATNVPSL
-279 TDKQAILNAVNSTL
+279 LNAAQYAELSNDMMVNSGRNPNPEWANPSELGAGTDWMDEL
-293 IPDRLYVNIFN
+293 LRTGVMQNYTVSYSGGNEKSHYYVSGGFLDQSGIVKSVNYRRFTFQSNSDAQVLKWLKFSNNITFS
-304 KPDDQLFT
+304 
-312 LDGKMAADASI
+312 AD
-323 IDGYAGDLDWFDQA
+323 
-337 TRKGYR
+337 TKK
-343 SEYQF
+343 
-348 SGSGATSKSDYYFSL
+348 SGSY
-363 SYLDE
+363 
-368 NGYMKDSGFDRLTG
+368 
-382 RMAVNIKPVKW
+382 NI
-393 LRAGMSINASHQKF
+393 
-407 QNTSNGVGDGSSSYS
+407 GD
-422 NPFYFCRYM
+422 
-431 APIYPVHSHYTETG
+431 ALKALPIYPVK
-445 TVYDNAGTPIQVNKG
+445 N
-460 DYVLDGAGNPQWDG
+460 
-474 GSYIIYDQNG
+474 
-484 NPQEV
+484 
-489 ITRNQN
+489 
-495 RDRHVIWESELNDS
+495 
-509 RTIRNTLNGIGYLDL
+509 
-524 VLPYGFT
+524 
-531 ATLKAN
+531 
-537 VNTRNSDYYK
+537 
-547 YENAVIGDARGTVS
+547 
-561 EDGSISGRNGALA
+561 EDGSWSGPDGNSEWYGSTRNPIGPTELNKSQTDGYNFLANLTAELTFTKWLKFKSTFGYDAKFWFIDNFTPKYNWKPTPTEETSRYKSDNKSFTYLWDNYFLFDHTFAYKHRVGLMAGMSAQWNTNDYLNAQKNVFMFDNVHEMDNGEEMYAIGGNETEWALLSYMA
-574 KTLYTY
+574 
-580 KNWTLQEQLR
+580 R
-590 WNMTYNDRHNIEVLL
+590 V
-605 GHENYSYRYD
+605 NYSYEDRYLL
-615 YTYTSKTN
+615 TAT
-623 EAFPNRYALSNFSEM
+623 
-638 ASISGYKTRYRTES
+638 I
-652 YLARVQYGYDNRY
+652 
-665 NIEASF
+665 

>member
-1 MKKHLLFLLACLF
+1 MQKYKMPISRLRMMVCLIGMLLPMCMFAQQITVQGVVKDQ
-14 LMTGTVMAKI
+14 TGETVI
-24 VKGRVIDS
+24 
-32 SDKEPI
+32 
-38 VGASIFVKSTKQGT
+38 GASVMEKGTTNGT
-52 ITDIEG
+52 ITGIDG
-58 HFSLEIPDNVKT
+58 DFSLNMSPNGTLV
-70 ITVSFVG
+70 VSFVG
-77 MTTREVAITPGE
+77 YKTQEVQVKGQKQLQVVLSEDAE
-89 MTIELTAE
+89 M
-97 SQALDEVVVV
+97 LDEVVVIG
-107 AYGTQKKSS
+107 YGTMKKSDL
-116 ITGAITQVRNE
+116 TGAVSSIGN
-127 ELLKRPVTSVTSA
+127 KDIKDSPVSNLGQAIQGKISGVQIVDA
-140 LEGSTP
+140 GKP
-146 GITVTGNYGSPGS
+146 GDNVSIK
-159 DPTVLIRGIGTVNGS
+159 IRGLGS
-174 TSPLYVID
+174 INNCDPLVVID
-182 GVPYGGNISDL
+182 GVPTDLGLSSL
-193 NMEDIETMSILKD
+193 NMADVERLDVLKD
-206 AASAAL
+206 ASATAI
-212 YGNRASN
+212 YGSRGAN
-219 GVILITTKKS
+219 GVVMITTKRGTGGKGKLAVS
-229 KSERIQF
+229 ANYSF
-236 NFKTN
+236 
-241 QGWYERALPEYER
+241 
-254 TNPFQFMEVE
+254 
-264 YQNAANAFVHGGGDR
+264 QNATNVPSL
-279 TDKQAILNAVNSTL
+279 LNAAQYAELSNDMMVNSGRNPNPEWANPSELGAGTDWMDEL
-293 IPDRLYVNIFN
+293 LRTGVMQNYTVSYSGGNEKSHYYVSGGFLDQSGIVKSVNYRRFTFQSNSDAQVLKWLKFSNNITFS
-304 KPDDQLFT
+304 
-312 LDGKMAADASI
+312 AD
-323 IDGYAGDLDWFDQA
+323 
-337 TRKGYR
+337 TKK
-343 SEYQF
+343 
-348 SGSGATSKSDYYFSL
+348 SGSY
-363 SYLDE
+363 
-368 NGYMKDSGFDRLTG
+368 
-382 RMAVNIKPVKW
+382 NI
-393 LRAGMSINASHQKF
+393 
-407 QNTSNGVGDGSSSYS
+407 GD
-422 NPFYFCRYM
+422 
-431 APIYPVHSHYTETG
+431 ALKALPIYPVK
-445 TVYDNAGTPIQVNKG
+445 N
-460 DYVLDGAGNPQWDG
+460 
-474 GSYIIYDQNG
+474 
-484 NPQEV
+484 
-489 ITRNQN
+489 
-495 RDRHVIWESELNDS
+495 
-509 RTIRNTLNGIGYLDL
+509 
-524 VLPYGFT
+524 
-531 ATLKAN
+531 
-537 VNTRNSDYYK
+537 
-547 YENAVIGDARGTVS
+547 
-561 EDGSISGRNGALA
+561 EDGSWSGPDGNSEWYGSTRNPIGPTELNKSQTDGYNFLANLTAELTFTKWLKFKSTFGYDAKFWFIDNFTPKYNWKPTPTEETSRYKSDNKSFTYLWDNYFLFDHTFAEKHRVGLMAGMSAQWNTNDYLNAQKNVFMFDNVHEMDNGEEMYAIGGNETEWALLSYMA
-574 KTLYTY
+574 
-580 KNWTLQEQLR
+580 R
-590 WNMTYNDRHNIEVLL
+590 V
-605 GHENYSYRYD
+605 NYSYEDRYLL
-615 YTYTSKTN
+615 TAT
-623 EAFPNRYALSNFSEM
+623 
-638 ASISGYKTRYRTES
+638 I
-652 YLARVQYGYDNRY
+652 
-665 NIEASF
+665 

-1038 FPKQWLQKAQIENAR
+1038 FPKQWLQKTQIENAR

>member
-1 MKKHLLFLLACLF
+1 MQKYKMPISRLRMMVCLIGMLLPMCMFAQQITVQGVVKDQ
-14 LMTGTVMAKI
+14 TGETVI
-24 VKGRVIDS
+24 
-32 SDKEPI
+32 
-38 VGASIFVKSTKQGT
+38 GASVMEKGTTNGT
-52 ITDIEG
+52 ITGIDG
-58 HFSLEIPDNVKT
+58 DFSLNMSPNGTLV
-70 ITVSFVG
+70 VSFVG
-77 MTTREVAITPGE
+77 YKTQEVQVKGQKQLQVVLSEDAE
-89 MTIELTAE
+89 M
-97 SQALDEVVVV
+97 LDEVVVIG
-107 AYGTQKKSS
+107 YGTMKKSDL
-116 ITGAITQVRNE
+116 TGAVSSIGN
-127 ELLKRPVTSVTSA
+127 KDIKDSPVSNLGQAIQGKISGVQIVDA
-140 LEGSTP
+140 GKP
-146 GITVTGNYGSPGS
+146 GDNVSIK
-159 DPTVLIRGIGTVNGS
+159 IRGLGS
-174 TSPLYVID
+174 INNCDPLVVID
-182 GVPYGGNISDL
+182 GVPTDLGLSSL
-193 NMEDIETMSILKD
+193 NMADVERLDVLKD
-206 AASAAL
+206 ASATAI
-212 YGNRASN
+212 YGSRGAN
-219 GVILITTKKS
+219 GVVMITTKRGTEGKGKLAVS
-229 KSERIQF
+229 ANYSF
-236 NFKTN
+236 
-241 QGWYERALPEYER
+241 
-254 TNPFQFMEVE
+254 
-264 YQNAANAFVHGGGDR
+264 QNATNVPSL
-279 TDKQAILNAVNSTL
+279 LNAAQYAELSNDMMVNSGRNPNPEWANPSELGAGTDWMDEL
-293 IPDRLYVNIFN
+293 LRTGVMQNYTVSYSGGNEKSHYYVSGGFLDQSGIVKSVNYRRFTFQSNSDAQVLKWLKFSNNITFS
-304 KPDDQLFT
+304 
-312 LDGKMAADASI
+312 AD
-323 IDGYAGDLDWFDQA
+323 
-337 TRKGYR
+337 TKK
-343 SEYQF
+343 
-348 SGSGATSKSDYYFSL
+348 SGSY
-363 SYLDE
+363 
-368 NGYMKDSGFDRLTG
+368 
-382 RMAVNIKPVKW
+382 NI
-393 LRAGMSINASHQKF
+393 
-407 QNTSNGVGDGSSSYS
+407 GD
-422 NPFYFCRYM
+422 
-431 APIYPVHSHYTETG
+431 ALKALPIYPVK
-445 TVYDNAGTPIQVNKG
+445 N
-460 DYVLDGAGNPQWDG
+460 
-474 GSYIIYDQNG
+474 
-484 NPQEV
+484 
-489 ITRNQN
+489 
-495 RDRHVIWESELNDS
+495 
-509 RTIRNTLNGIGYLDL
+509 
-524 VLPYGFT
+524 
-531 ATLKAN
+531 
-537 VNTRNSDYYK
+537 
-547 YENAVIGDARGTVS
+547 
-561 EDGSISGRNGALA
+561 EDGSWSGPDGNSEWYGSTRNPIGPTELNKSQTDGYNFLANLTAELTFTKWLEFKSTFGYDAKFWFIDNFTPKYNWKPTPTEETSRYKSDNKSFTYLWDNYFLFDHTFAEKHRVGLMAGMSAQWNTNDYLNAQKNVFMFDNVHEMDNGEEMYAIGGNETEWALLSYMA
-574 KTLYTY
+574 
-580 KNWTLQEQLR
+580 R
-590 WNMTYNDRHNIEVLL
+590 V
-605 GHENYSYRYD
+605 NYSYEDRYLL
-615 YTYTSKTN
+615 TAT
-623 EAFPNRYALSNFSEM
+623 
-638 ASISGYKTRYRTES
+638 I
-652 YLARVQYGYDNRY
+652 
-665 NIEASF
+665 

>member
-1 MKKHLLFLLACLF
+1 MQKYKMPISRLRMMVCLIGMLLPMCIFAQQITVQGVVKDQ
-14 LMTGTVMAKI
+14 TGETVI
-24 VKGRVIDS
+24 
-32 SDKEPI
+32 
-38 VGASIFVKSTKQGT
+38 GASVMEKGTTNGT
-52 ITDIEG
+52 ITGIDG
-58 HFSLEIPDNVKT
+58 DFSLNMSSNGTLV
-70 ITVSFVG
+70 VSFVG
-77 MTTREVAITPGE
+77 YKTQEVQVKGQKQLQVVLSEDAE
-89 MTIELTAE
+89 M
-97 SQALDEVVVV
+97 LDEVVVIG
-107 AYGTQKKSS
+107 YGTMKKSDL
-116 ITGAITQVRNE
+116 TGAVSSIGN
-127 ELLKRPVTSVTSA
+127 KDIKDSPVSNLGQAIQGKISGVQIVDA
-140 LEGSTP
+140 GKP
-146 GITVTGNYGSPGS
+146 GDNVSIK
-159 DPTVLIRGIGTVNGS
+159 IRGLGS
-174 TSPLYVID
+174 INNCDPLVVID
-182 GVPYGGNISDL
+182 GVPTDLGLSSL
-193 NMEDIETMSILKD
+193 NMADVERLDVLKD
-206 AASAAL
+206 ASATAI
-212 YGNRASN
+212 YGSRGAN
-219 GVILITTKKS
+219 GVVMITTKRGTEGKGILAVS
-229 KSERIQF
+229 ANYSF
-236 NFKTN
+236 
-241 QGWYERALPEYER
+241 
-254 TNPFQFMEVE
+254 
-264 YQNAANAFVHGGGDR
+264 QNATNVPSL
-279 TDKQAILNAVNSTL
+279 LNAAQYAELSNDMMVNSGRNPNPEWANPSELGAGTDWMDEL
-293 IPDRLYVNIFN
+293 LRTGVMQNYTVSYSGGNEKSHYYVSGGFLDQSGIVKSVNYRRFTFQSNSDAQVLKWLKFSNNITFS
-304 KPDDQLFT
+304 
-312 LDGKMAADASI
+312 AD
-323 IDGYAGDLDWFDQA
+323 
-337 TRKGYR
+337 TKK
-343 SEYQF
+343 
-348 SGSGATSKSDYYFSL
+348 SGSY
-363 SYLDE
+363 
-368 NGYMKDSGFDRLTG
+368 
-382 RMAVNIKPVKW
+382 NI
-393 LRAGMSINASHQKF
+393 
-407 QNTSNGVGDGSSSYS
+407 GD
-422 NPFYFCRYM
+422 
-431 APIYPVHSHYTETG
+431 ALKALPIYPVK
-445 TVYDNAGTPIQVNKG
+445 N
-460 DYVLDGAGNPQWDG
+460 
-474 GSYIIYDQNG
+474 
-484 NPQEV
+484 
-489 ITRNQN
+489 
-495 RDRHVIWESELNDS
+495 
-509 RTIRNTLNGIGYLDL
+509 
-524 VLPYGFT
+524 
-531 ATLKAN
+531 
-537 VNTRNSDYYK
+537 
-547 YENAVIGDARGTVS
+547 
-561 EDGSISGRNGALA
+561 EDGSWSGPDGNSEWYGSTRNPIGPTELNKSQTDGYNFLANLTAELTFTKWLKFKSTFGYDAKFWFIDNFTPKYNWKPTPTEETSRYKSDNKSFTYLWDNYFLFDHTFAEKHRVGLMAGMSAQWNTNDYLNAQKNVFMFDNVHEMDNGEEMYAIGGNETEWALLSYMA
-574 KTLYTY
+574 
-580 KNWTLQEQLR
+580 R
-590 WNMTYNDRHNIEVLL
+590 V
-605 GHENYSYRYD
+605 NYSYEDRYLL
-615 YTYTSKTN
+615 TAT
-623 EAFPNRYALSNFSEM
+623 
-638 ASISGYKTRYRTES
+638 I
-652 YLARVQYGYDNRY
+652 
-665 NIEASF
+665 

>member
-1 MKKHLLFLLACLF
+1 MQKYKMPISRLRMMVCLIGMLLPMCMFAQQITVQGVVKDQ
-14 LMTGTVMAKI
+14 TGETVI
-24 VKGRVIDS
+24 
-32 SDKEPI
+32 
-38 VGASIFVKSTKQGT
+38 GASVMEKGTTNGT
-52 ITDIEG
+52 ITGIDG
-58 HFSLEIPDNVKT
+58 DFSLNMSPNGTLV
-70 ITVSFVG
+70 VSFVG
-77 MTTREVAITPGE
+77 YKTQEVQVKGQKQLQVVLSEDAE
-89 MTIELTAE
+89 M
-97 SQALDEVVVV
+97 LDEVVVIG
-107 AYGTQKKSS
+107 YGTMKKSDL
-116 ITGAITQVRNE
+116 TGAVSSIGN
-127 ELLKRPVTSVTSA
+127 KDIKDSPVSNLGQAIQGKISGVQIVDA
-140 LEGSTP
+140 GKP
-146 GITVTGNYGSPGS
+146 GDNVSIK
-159 DPTVLIRGIGTVNGS
+159 IRGLGS
-174 TSPLYVID
+174 INNCDPLVVID
-182 GVPYGGNISDL
+182 GVPTDLGLSSL
-193 NMEDIETMSILKD
+193 NMADVERLDVLKD
-206 AASAAL
+206 ASATAI
-212 YGNRASN
+212 YGSRGAN
-219 GVILITTKKS
+219 GVVMITTKRGTEGKGKLAVS
-229 KSERIQF
+229 ANYSF
-236 NFKTN
+236 
-241 QGWYERALPEYER
+241 
-254 TNPFQFMEVE
+254 
-264 YQNAANAFVHGGGDR
+264 QNATNVPSL
-279 TDKQAILNAVNSTL
+279 LNAAQYAELSNDMMVNSGRNPNPEWANPSELGAGTDWMDEL
-293 IPDRLYVNIFN
+293 LRTGVMQNYTVSYSGGNEKSHYYVSGGFLDQSGIVKSVNYRRFTFQSNSDAQVLKWLKFSNNITFS
-304 KPDDQLFT
+304 
-312 LDGKMAADASI
+312 AD
-323 IDGYAGDLDWFDQA
+323 
-337 TRKGYR
+337 TKK
-343 SEYQF
+343 
-348 SGSGATSKSDYYFSL
+348 SGSY
-363 SYLDE
+363 
-368 NGYMKDSGFDRLTG
+368 
-382 RMAVNIKPVKW
+382 NI
-393 LRAGMSINASHQKF
+393 
-407 QNTSNGVGDGSSSYS
+407 GD
-422 NPFYFCRYM
+422 
-431 APIYPVHSHYTETG
+431 ALKALPIYPVK
-445 TVYDNAGTPIQVNKG
+445 N
-460 DYVLDGAGNPQWDG
+460 
-474 GSYIIYDQNG
+474 
-484 NPQEV
+484 
-489 ITRNQN
+489 
-495 RDRHVIWESELNDS
+495 
-509 RTIRNTLNGIGYLDL
+509 
-524 VLPYGFT
+524 
-531 ATLKAN
+531 
-537 VNTRNSDYYK
+537 
-547 YENAVIGDARGTVS
+547 
-561 EDGSISGRNGALA
+561 EDGSWSGPDGNSEWYGSTRNPIGPTELNKSQTDGYNFLANLTAELTFTKWLKFKSTFGYDAKFWFIDNFTPKYNWKPTPTEETSRYKSDNKSFTYLWDNYFLFDHTFAEKHRVGLMAGMSAQWNTNDYLNAQKNVFMFDNVHEMDNGEEMYAIGGNETEWALLSYMA
-574 KTLYTY
+574 
-580 KNWTLQEQLR
+580 R
-590 WNMTYNDRHNIEVLL
+590 V
-605 GHENYSYRYD
+605 NYSYEDRYLL
-615 YTYTSKTN
+615 TAT
-623 EAFPNRYALSNFSEM
+623 
-638 ASISGYKTRYRTES
+638 I
-652 YLARVQYGYDNRY
+652 
-665 NIEASF
+665 

-819 AGKVRNQGIE
+819 SGKVRNQGIE

>member
-1 MKKHLLFLLACLF
+1 MQKYKMPISRLRMMVCLIGMLLPMCMFAQQITVQGVVKDQ
-14 LMTGTVMAKI
+14 TGETVI
-24 VKGRVIDS
+24 
-32 SDKEPI
+32 
-38 VGASIFVKSTKQGT
+38 GASVMEKGTTNGT
-52 ITDIEG
+52 ITGIDG
-58 HFSLEIPDNVKT
+58 DFSLNMSPNGTLV
-70 ITVSFVG
+70 VSFVG
-77 MTTREVAITPGE
+77 YKTQEVQVKGQKQLQVVLSEDAE
-89 MTIELTAE
+89 M
-97 SQALDEVVVV
+97 LDEVVVIG
-107 AYGTQKKSS
+107 YGTMKKSDL
-116 ITGAITQVRNE
+116 TGAVSSIGN
-127 ELLKRPVTSVTSA
+127 KDIKDSPVSNLGQAIQGKISGVQIVDA
-140 LEGSTP
+140 GKP
-146 GITVTGNYGSPGS
+146 GDNVSIK
-159 DPTVLIRGIGTVNGS
+159 IRGLGS
-174 TSPLYVID
+174 INNCDPLVVID
-182 GVPYGGNISDL
+182 GVPTDLGLSSL
-193 NMEDIETMSILKD
+193 NMADVERLDVLKD
-206 AASAAL
+206 ASATAI
-212 YGNRASN
+212 YGSRGAN
-219 GVILITTKKS
+219 GVVMITTKRGTEGKGKLAVS
-229 KSERIQF
+229 ANYSF
-236 NFKTN
+236 
-241 QGWYERALPEYER
+241 
-254 TNPFQFMEVE
+254 
-264 YQNAANAFVHGGGDR
+264 QNATNVPSL
-279 TDKQAILNAVNSTL
+279 LNAAQYAELSNDMMVNSGRNPNPEWANPSELGAGADWMDELLRTGVMQNYTVSYSGGNEKSHY
-293 IPDRLYVNIFN
+293 YVSGGFLDQSGIVKSVNYRRFTFQSNSDAQVLKWLKFSNNITFS
-304 KPDDQLFT
+304 
-312 LDGKMAADASI
+312 AD
-323 IDGYAGDLDWFDQA
+323 
-337 TRKGYR
+337 TKK
-343 SEYQF
+343 
-348 SGSGATSKSDYYFSL
+348 SGSY
-363 SYLDE
+363 
-368 NGYMKDSGFDRLTG
+368 
-382 RMAVNIKPVKW
+382 NI
-393 LRAGMSINASHQKF
+393 
-407 QNTSNGVGDGSSSYS
+407 GD
-422 NPFYFCRYM
+422 
-431 APIYPVHSHYTETG
+431 ALKALPIYPVK
-445 TVYDNAGTPIQVNKG
+445 N
-460 DYVLDGAGNPQWDG
+460 
-474 GSYIIYDQNG
+474 
-484 NPQEV
+484 
-489 ITRNQN
+489 
-495 RDRHVIWESELNDS
+495 
-509 RTIRNTLNGIGYLDL
+509 
-524 VLPYGFT
+524 
-531 ATLKAN
+531 
-537 VNTRNSDYYK
+537 
-547 YENAVIGDARGTVS
+547 
-561 EDGSISGRNGALA
+561 EDGSWSGPDGNSEWYGSTRNPIGPTELNKSQTDGYNFLANLTAELTFTKWLKFKSTFGYDAKFWFIDNFTPKYNWKPTPTEETSRYKSDNKSFTYLWDNYFLFDHTFSEKHRVGLMAGMSAQWNTNDYLNAQKNVFMFDNVHEMDNGEEMYAIGGNETEWALLSYMA
-574 KTLYTY
+574 
-580 KNWTLQEQLR
+580 R
-590 WNMTYNDRHNIEVLL
+590 V
-605 GHENYSYRYD
+605 NYSYEDRYLL
-615 YTYTSKTN
+615 TAT
-623 EAFPNRYALSNFSEM
+623 
-638 ASISGYKTRYRTES
+638 I
-652 YLARVQYGYDNRY
+652 
-665 NIEASF
+665 

>member
-1 MKKHLLFLLACLF
+1 MQKYKMPISRLRMMVCLIGMLLPMCMFAQQITVQGVVKDQ
-14 LMTGTVMAKI
+14 TGETVI
-24 VKGRVIDS
+24 
-32 SDKEPI
+32 
-38 VGASIFVKSTKQGT
+38 GASVMEKGTTNGT
-52 ITDIEG
+52 ITGIDG
-58 HFSLEIPDNVKT
+58 DFSLNMSPNGTLV
-70 ITVSFVG
+70 VSFVG
-77 MTTREVAITPGE
+77 YKTQEVQVKGQKQLQVVLSEDAE
-89 MTIELTAE
+89 M
-97 SQALDEVVVV
+97 LDEVVVIG
-107 AYGTQKKSS
+107 YGTMKKSDL
-116 ITGAITQVRNE
+116 TGAVSSIGN
-127 ELLKRPVTSVTSA
+127 KDIKDSPVSNLGQAIQGKISGVQIVDA
-140 LEGSTP
+140 GKP
-146 GITVTGNYGSPGS
+146 GDNVSIK
-159 DPTVLIRGIGTVNGS
+159 IRGLGS
-174 TSPLYVID
+174 INNCDPLVVID
-182 GVPYGGNISDL
+182 GVPTDLGLSSL
-193 NMEDIETMSILKD
+193 NMADVERLDVLKD
-206 AASAAL
+206 ASATAI
-212 YGNRASN
+212 YGSRGAN
-219 GVILITTKKS
+219 GVVMITTKRGTEGKGKLAVS
-229 KSERIQF
+229 ANYSF
-236 NFKTN
+236 
-241 QGWYERALPEYER
+241 
-254 TNPFQFMEVE
+254 
-264 YQNAANAFVHGGGDR
+264 QNATNVPSL
-279 TDKQAILNAVNSTL
+279 LNAAQYAELSNDMMVNSGRNPNPEWANPSELGAGTDWMDEL
-293 IPDRLYVNIFN
+293 LRTGVMQNYTVSYSGGNEKSHYYVSGGFLDQSGIVKSVNYRRFTFQSNSDAQVLKWLKFSNNITFS
-304 KPDDQLFT
+304 
-312 LDGKMAADASI
+312 AD
-323 IDGYAGDLDWFDQA
+323 
-337 TRKGYR
+337 TKK
-343 SEYQF
+343 
-348 SGSGATSKSDYYFSL
+348 SGSY
-363 SYLDE
+363 
-368 NGYMKDSGFDRLTG
+368 
-382 RMAVNIKPVKW
+382 NI
-393 LRAGMSINASHQKF
+393 
-407 QNTSNGVGDGSSSYS
+407 GD
-422 NPFYFCRYM
+422 
-431 APIYPVHSHYTETG
+431 ALKALPIYPVK
-445 TVYDNAGTPIQVNKG
+445 N
-460 DYVLDGAGNPQWDG
+460 
-474 GSYIIYDQNG
+474 
-484 NPQEV
+484 
-489 ITRNQN
+489 
-495 RDRHVIWESELNDS
+495 
-509 RTIRNTLNGIGYLDL
+509 
-524 VLPYGFT
+524 
-531 ATLKAN
+531 
-537 VNTRNSDYYK
+537 
-547 YENAVIGDARGTVS
+547 
-561 EDGSISGRNGALA
+561 EDGSWSGPDGNSEWYGSTRNPIGPTELNKSQTDGYNFLANLTAELTFTKWLKFKSTFGYDAKFWFIDNFTPKYNWKPTPTEETSRYKSDNKSFTYLWDNYFLFDHTFSEKHRVGLMAGMSAQWNTNDYLNAQKNVFMFDNVHEMDNGEEMYAIGGNETEWALLSYMA
-574 KTLYTY
+574 
-580 KNWTLQEQLR
+580 R
-590 WNMTYNDRHNIEVLL
+590 V
-605 GHENYSYRYD
+605 NYSYEDRYLL
-615 YTYTSKTN
+615 TAT
-623 EAFPNRYALSNFSEM
+623 
-638 ASISGYKTRYRTES
+638 I
-652 YLARVQYGYDNRY
+652 
-665 NIEASF
+665 

-912 PGDIRFRDLNNDGVI
+912 PGDIRFKDLNNDGVI